1 MKKLFVL
8 LGLLAVSLFILIYGR
23 YRVYTT
29 IDINGYAITSDSVTK
44 NLYSAK
50 IDEKK
55 DKVDYTKVKEYDTVY
70 KRLDNLYV
78 GEKSKKNINK
88 SYPIFSKDN
97 SRIINISP
105 GSMLIDD
112 KFNTYT
118 GYNSFI
124 LTEGKLYN
132 TSDNELADNN
142 NYILLNVN
150 EGIYINSKPVTITYD
165 DLVDVKIK
173 SNSIIYF
180 SQNTIKYYELEN
192 GKFIYN
198 RKEGI
203 DLTSKIKFGDKKITY
218 EKLLNKLGLNVKK
231 EEVKFDTTTKLTT
244 KKEEV
249 KEEVKTTQKKEVDNT
264 PIKQDYV
271 KPSIT
276 LSNEKTDV
284 YSFTADLK
292 VNDPSAAIKNN
303 PTFVVEVDGN
313 IYLRKTFVA
322 QSSTIELSGLLPNKT
337 FKIKGT
343 YTYVNQN
350 GGVVEKTFYEQEFK
364 TKDISEL
371 NDVELTKDIENIY
384 SRKVELTNLGINNK
398 SDDEVLKGIKKITLK
413 IGEEEYILSSKN
425 VSKIKRL
432 EKITYETSETLS
444 SNTDYNYEIIIYD
457 IAQNKLNT
465 KNATGNART
474 AKQAPKVSINVD
486 ESDLTILDLSL
497 SIINKDDIN
506 LNNLKYV
513 ISNSLGKVIKE
524 ENIDNSYKFKVSDLD
539 ANEVY
544 QIDIYADYDLEDGKG
559 NILNGLLGSVKASTN
574 PLSTLG
580 YVRISLEEQEITRNK
595 ASFELALNNKST
607 DPKLLSL
614 LDSIN
619 ISILDE
625 EGNKVDNKIING
637 DDLTLLKQDEKINF
651 KFENLT
657 SNTKY
662 TFDIKSNIKQ
672 GSKVYKF
679 DVLNSLKSFKTH
691 KKDAEILIINKFA
704 NESMI
709 DFDVKVLDEEGAIRT
724 DRVLLEVR
732 KSNGK
737 LVAMKNIEINKD
749 YKQLNFDKLDKD
761 ENYVFKFIAEDYNV
775 GINNSTYEEGKIL
788 LEETITTEEGI
799 SGLLNLHSLSKVKK
813 SKNLFNI
820 KNRNLWTTSGGG
832 TAKFSIDY
840 DKNLLYLGMSGAVSN
855 RVYSYYIP
863 DYAGKKV
870 TISFKYKYRKNSSK
884 TNSDSLIIDSV
895 SGTFVVPKATDE
907 YQSYSKTF
915 VVSGKGHFSFRIQN
929 GSTNTMYYELKDI
942 QIENGSSATSYEDYK
957 ESNYYVVNSLVNL
970 KDKNNEISNDKYYVK
985 IFKKDELIEIKEY
998 PLNGKREV
1006 VDETIKSNLEPYKE
1020 YKLVLSVKI
1029 RDKFYDISSYSVN
1042 TDNEVREI
1050 SSVEDLKNMHP
1061 YANYIVTKDL
1071 DLRNSSI
1078 INNDTYYGT
1087 LDFQGHRVDI
1097 STTNST
1103 YKFNTLGS
1111 IGTIKNLDLH
1121 IYNNKKTSGYRFIN
1135 TLYGK
1140 VQDIMITLEE
1150 TVDEPNSNFYLLT
1163 NSVGSNEYRGAQVS
1177 NFVVYAKKSLSC
1189 SHNCSL
1195 LAGSIYGTVKNGYIV
1210 GEPINAT
1217 YKPPRK
1223 TNKYVGVFGQG
1234 SYYNS
1239 EIKNVYSNVTI
1250 NNSVKEEEYYNQ
1262 VGNLVGTLQ
1271 YSYIRNV
1278 ILSDYGKNR
1287 NQASS
1292 ISYGTYSG
1300 GNFKNSY
1307 YLSDTTYKGGR
1318 LSKISKQALRTASFQ
1333 ESVLN
1338 KNTNEFLVNGLVN
1351 RGFYAHVKLDETM
1364 PKQEYIELP
1373 EIEDADLPD
1382 VSNISVLDSTDESI
1396 TLKVEIYNPSQE
1408 KISNI
1413 NIQYLTTELSDIEY
1427 KGNTAILT
1435 VKATKPEKYLS
1446 KYYVNSIT
1454 LTNLSGI
1461 TYRRT
1466 YNANEKGFNVTLY
1479 KPISTVAE
1487 WKKIPDGTTE
1497 NYKLVAD
1504 LDFENTSAARI
1515 NFFATLDGQNHVIKN
1530 IKGYV
1535 FSSSTNGNTVI
1546 KNLNIENT
1554 WGVIY
1559 SANNV
1564 EIDNV
1569 HVKNQNTTVLSSG
1582 DYGGIATYASYAK
1595 IRNSSVT
1602 NLKIRT
1608 IDNADIGYVGGI
1620 VGSTT
1625 YTYIDNCYT
1634 QNIDIDVTNAAKVY
1648 SIGGISGATP
1658 YVTNAYS
1665 TGVIR
1670 TRFPNTGGITGN
1682 NSNQMKNVIS
1692 KVDIYTNNSKAAGI
1706 IGNSNGNT
1714 VSNSISLGNLYT
1726 SFNTSDLKEYDIART
1741 VGTSSFFARYSN
1753 YAWERQIFN
1762 GTVNTL
1768 TNGEILL
1775 STEELKDKLTY
1786 KDVLNFGDLFDYTGV
1801 EKGILPKLKD
1811 TYGNVMPYQED
1822 VYLVE
1827 PSFEIYDV
1835 DFGDTQQQTTAKV
1848 SLKIKNPNNYEIS
1861 HIEAEGLNIKI
1872 DNNFNEDGVT
1882 NLNLTL
1888 TAEKAYDSYI
1898 ISKIYYKNEE
1908 GKMLYYD
1915 SSYKLDIIFYK
1926 IINNFEDWQKMDNT
1940 YQNYILRGNIDF
1952 KNKVNINH
1960 NINFNRFE
1968 GDIKSDGTYYK
1979 IKNLDMTFTNAS
1991 DYLIGT
1997 SLNSFKNIDFENITL
2012 NGTYSGNKFGII
2024 RYNYARTENINFK
2037 DITINAPKISYAG
2050 IIGYE
2055 YGQYFKNINFDNINI
2070 TGGSS
2075 YVGAVGYISSTI
2087 NNINIKNSKATGT
2100 SYVGTLFGQAA
2111 DSITKV
2117 EASDINVTGDGSYVG
2132 GLIGLSSSLSNI
2144 KAKNIN
2150 VIANGTY
2157 AGGIVGRSYG
2167 GCNYLEAND
2176 IKIENSYSYT
2186 GSVIGYGESIQNS
2199 TIHDAT
2205 INSKGNYVGG
2215 VAGRGSLINVYG
2227 YNLNTTGNS
2236 QVGGMLGNAWRVE
2249 QSLSLNNEVTASTSY
2264 AGGMA
2269 GNLEYQAL
2277 FSAVIN
2283 NTVNSN
2289 EYSGGFVGALSS
2301 SYNIK
2306 VTNNFVNATIS
2317 SKSNSSGGIAGYS
2330 SSEFSLT
2337 NNIVASSTITSGT
2350 NVGGLFGKL
2359 TKEINIDVPSPPINK
2374 QNLVVAQLSATDS
2387 NGIINNIVGNNEAYS
2402 KNINNTYIYEF
2413 NRMNDKRAYE
2423 IEDENVTYVK
2433 RDKLITDTFYKNN
2446 IGVNS
2451 RYWNF
2456 TKVPNGYFPK
2466 LNYYINNQPDIEI
2479 PDWSVTSFSL
2489 ENENSVSMLSRS
2501 MMFRRSSKKKVSYH
2515 SLPEVYV
2522 YASDVDKINVEFSS
2536 KDPYSYFEID
2546 GKKYNIDKRTYTF
2559 SYNYDKD
2566 FVIKVSDGL
2575 SSKEVKVSLNNI
2587 KHNIG
2592 TNDSKYY
2599 FLDGKK
2605 LKGNIKDTSDKYNN
2619 IFNNYALRANGDIY
2633 DVINEKVVGK
2643 ASNNFTLLD
2652 TKALYEFEYNG
2663 NLIYTYYN
2671 FSVLNTDEVDKQL
2684 IVKNGSLEM
2693 ISNTLNSNKT
2703 SIIIDSYNDKNILSV
2718 LGSDGVIYN
2727 LKDKIK
2733 FPDSLT
2739 NKNIK
2744 DMTSNINNKTSLILI
2759 EYKNGSIYGF
2769 DYRTGTVLTNKKA
2782 EENVD
2787 IVTYFKDKFSTDESA
2802 IDENV
2807 STLYKESSDLY
2818 SKVNNTNKSNNYVRV
2833 YDPVKNKYVLYDT
2846 KKLTNK
2852 LSYNDK
2858 IDKSITLSNKFYSKS
2873 KGNKFLKGL
2882 NGVFILISILAFI
2895 TMGLV
2900 LWYKNIYLAS
2910 KKNKKA

>member
-8 LGLLAVSLFILIYGR
+8 LGLLAVSLFVLIYGR

-55 DKVDYTKVKEYDTVY
+55 DKIDYTKVKEYDTIY

-180 SQNTIKYYELEN
+180 SQNMVKYYELEN

-198 RKEGI
+198 KKEGI
-203 DLTSKIKFGDKKITY
+203 DLASKIKFGDKELTY
-218 EKLLNKLGLNVKK
+218 EKLLNKLGLNIKK

-244 KKEEV
+244 KKEEEK
-249 KEEVKTTQKKEVDNT
+249 KEEVKTTQKKEEDKT

-292 VNDPSAAIKNN
+292 VNDPAAAIKKN
-303 PTFVVEVDGN
+303 PTFVVEVDGS

-322 QSSTIELSGLLPNKT
+322 QSSAIELSGLLPNKT

-350 GGVVEKTFYEQEFK
+350 GSVVEKTFYEQEFK

-384 SRKVELTNLGINNK
+384 SKKVELTNLGINNK
-398 SDDEVLKGIKKITLK
+398 LDDEVLKGIKKITLK

-425 VSKIKRL
+425 VSKIKKL

-457 IAQNKLNT
+457 IAQNKLRT

-474 AKQAPKVSINVD
+474 AKQAPKVSVNVD

-497 SIINKDDIN
+497 SIINKDDVN

-513 ISNSLGKVIKE
+513 ISNSLGKIIKE
-524 ENIDNSYKFKVSDLD
+524 GNIDSSYKFRVSDLD

-657 SNTKY
+657 SNTMY

-672 GSKVYKF
+672 GSKVYTF

-691 KKDAEILIINKFA
+691 KKDAEVLIINKFA
-704 NESMI
+704 NENMI

-737 LVAMKNIEINKD
+737 LISMKEIEINKD

-775 GINNSTYEEGKIL
+775 GTNNSTYEEGKIL

-820 KNRNLWTTSGGG
+820 KNRNLWTTGGGG

-840 DKNLLYLGMSGAVSN
+840 DKKILYLGMTGTVSN
-855 RVYSYYIP
+855 RAYSYYIP

-884 TNSDSLIIDSV
+884 TNSDYLRIDGMSNY
-895 SGTFVVPKATDE
+895 TVPKATDE
-907 YQSYSKTF
+907 YKEFSQTMN
-915 VVSGKGHFSFRIQN
+915 VSQKGYIAFRIQN

-942 QIENGSSATSYEDYK
+942 QIEEGGSATSYKDYE
-957 ESNYYVVNSLVNL
+957 ESNYYVADSLVNL
-970 KDKNNEISNDKYYVK
+970 KDKNSEILDDKYYIK
-985 IFKKDELIEIKEY
+985 IFKEDELVEIKEY
-998 PLNGKREV
+998 SLNGKREV
-1006 VDETIKSNLEPYKE
+1006 VDEMIKNNLEPYKE
-1020 YKLVLSVKI
+1020 YKLVLAVKI

-1042 TDNEVREI
+1042 TDNEVRGI
-1050 SSVEDLKNMHP
+1050 SSVDDLKNMHP

-1071 DLRNSSI
+1071 DLRNYPVIYDS
-1078 INNDTYYGT
+1078 TYSGT
-1087 LDFQGHRVDI
+1087 LDFQGHRVDV
-1097 STTNST
+1097 STNSS
-1103 YKFNTLGS
+1103 YKINTLGS
-1111 IGTIKNLDLH
+1111 SGEIKNLDLH
-1121 IYNNKKTSGYRFIN
+1121 IYNNKKTTGFRFIY
-1135 TLYGK
+1135 TIYGK

-1150 TVDEPNSNFYLLT
+1150 TVDEPNSNVYLLT
-1163 NSVGSNEYRGAQVS
+1163 NSIGNNEQRSAQVS

-1195 LAGSIYGTVKNGYIV
+1195 LAGNIYGTVKNGYIV

-1223 TNKYVGVFGQG
+1223 TNKFVGVFGQG
-1234 SYYNS
+1234 SYWNS
-1239 EIKNVYSNVTI
+1239 EIKNVYSNITI
-1250 NNSVKEEEYYNQ
+1250 NNSVKEEDYYNQ
-1262 VGNLVGTLQ
+1262 VGNLVGTFQ

-1278 ILSDYGKNR
+1278 LLSDYGKNR
-1287 NQASS
+1287 DET
-1292 ISYGTYSG
+1292 GTIAHG
-1300 GNFKNSY
+1300 AGNGNNFKNSY
-1307 YLSDTTYKGGR
+1307 YLSDTTYKVGG
-1318 LSKISKQALRTASFQ
+1318 LSKISKQSLRTASFQ
-1333 ESVLN
+1333 EGVLN
-1338 KNTNEFLVNGLVN
+1338 KNSKEFLVDGLVD

-1364 PKQEYIELP
+1364 PEQEYIEMP
-1373 EIEDADLPD
+1373 EIEDADMPD
-1382 VSNISVLDSTDESI
+1382 VSNISVLDSTDESV

-1408 KISNI
+1408 KISKI

-1427 KGNTAILT
+1427 KGNTTSLT

-1454 LTNLSGI
+1454 LTSLSGV
-1461 TYRRT
+1461 TYTRT
-1466 YNANEKGFNVTLY
+1466 YAANERGFNVTLY

-1487 WKKIPDGTTE
+1487 WKKIPSGTTE
-1497 NYKLVAD
+1497 NYKLVSD
-1504 LDFENTSAARI
+1504 LDFENTSATRTYFYGI
-1515 NFFATLDGQNHVIKN
+1515 LDGQNHVIRNVKGSIFNN
-1530 IKGYV
+1530 INN
-1535 FSSSTNGNTVI
+1535 SAII

-1554 WGVIY
+1554 TWSIV
-1559 SANNV
+1559 NNSNSV

-1569 HVKNQNTTVLSSG
+1569 HVKNQTVTLSSG
-1582 DYGGIATYASYAK
+1582 DFGGIVASASYTK
-1595 IRNSSVT
+1595 INNSSVT
-1602 NLKIRT
+1602 NLKIRIT
-1608 IDNADIGYVGGI
+1608 DDADIGYVGGI
-1620 VGSTT
+1620 TGGIQ
-1625 YTYIDNCYT
+1625 YTYVENCYT
-1634 QNIDIDVTNAAKVY
+1634 QNIDIDVRNASKVFA
-1648 SIGGISGATP
+1648 IGGIVSAD
-1658 YVTNAYS
+1658 TNHGYINNSYS
-1665 TGVIR
+1665 TGVIK
-1670 TRFPNTGGITGN
+1670 TRFPNTGGIVGSFS
-1682 NSNQMKNVIS
+1682 SNVSNVIS
-1692 KVDIYTNNSKAAGI
+1692 KVDIYTDNSKAAGI
-1706 IGNSNGNT
+1706 IGNTSGNLASNT
-1714 VSNSISLGNLYT
+1714 ISLGNLYT

-1741 VGTSSFFARYSN
+1741 VGTSTFFARLSN

-1775 STEELKDKLTY
+1775 STEELKDELTY
-1786 KDVLNFGDLFDYTGV
+1786 KDVLKYGDLFDYTGV

-1822 VYLVE
+1822 VYIEE

-1835 DFGDTQQQTTAKV
+1835 DFGDTQQQTTANV

-1861 HIEAEGLNIKI
+1861 HIEAEGLKIKI

-1908 GKMLYYD
+1908 GKMLCYD

-1940 YQNYILRGNIDF
+1940 YQNYVLRGNIDF

-1979 IKNLDMTFTNAS
+1979 IKNLDLTFANAS
-1991 DYLIGT
+1991 DYLFGT
-1997 SLNSFKNIDFENITL
+1997 ALNSFKNIDFENITL
-2012 NGTYSGNKFGII
+2012 NGTYSGNKFGILK
-2024 RYNYARTENINFK
+2024 YNYARTENINFK
-2037 DITINAPKISYAG
+2037 DITINAPKISYTG

-2055 YGQYFKNINFDNINI
+2055 YGQYFKNINFDNINV
-2070 TGGSS
+2070 TGTS
-2075 YVGAVGYISSTI
+2075 YIGAVGNINSTVT
-2087 NNINIKNSKATGT
+2087 NININNSSATGV
-2100 SYVGTLFGQAA
+2100 SYVGTLFGL
-2111 DSITKV
+2111 SSGSTTTV
-2117 EASDINVTGDGSYVG
+2117 NASHINVT
-2132 GLIGLSSSLSNI
+2132 
-2144 KAKNIN
+2144 
-2150 VIANGTY
+2150 
-2157 AGGIVGRSYG
+2157 
-2167 GCNYLEAND
+2167 
-2176 IKIENSYSYT
+2176 
-2186 GSVIGYGESIQNS
+2186 
-2199 TIHDAT
+2199 AT
-2205 INSKGNYVGG
+2205 GNYVGG
-2215 VAGRGSLINVYG
+2215 IMGQGGVTYLKASNIRVINNNASSSYTGGGIGHGPVYG
-2227 YNLNTTGNS
+2227 SNITDTYVESKGSYVGIVNGYNTVTGTISSNS
-2236 QVGGMLGNAWRVE
+2236 EVIGKSYVGGISGLGYITNT
-2249 QSLSLNNEVTASTSY
+2249 SFSLNNKITATSNY
-2264 AGGMA
+2264 AGGIA
-2269 GNLEYQAL
+2269 GQINYQTER
-2277 FSAVIN
+2277 VIVQN
-2283 NTVNSN
+2283 NEIKANI
-2289 EYSGGFVGALSS
+2289 GA
-2301 SYNIK
+2301 
-2306 VTNNFVNATIS
+2306 
-2317 SKSNSSGGIAGYS
+2317 GGIAGYS
-2330 SSEFSLT
+2330 DKPVYSSFVNASIT
-2337 NNIVASSTITSGT
+2337 STSDAGGIIGRSGGVASVYNNIVASSTITSGT
-2350 NVGGLFGKL
+2350 NVGGIYGNL
-2359 TKEINIDVPSPPINK
+2359 TKMIDINASSPPKNEK
-2374 QNLVVAQLSATDS
+2374 NLIVAQLNTTDS

-2402 KNINNTYIYEF
+2402 KNINNTYIYEY
-2413 NRMNDKRAYE
+2413 NTMNDKKAYE

-2433 RDKLITDTFYKNN
+2433 RDDLIKDTFYKNN
-2446 IGVNS
+2446 IGINS
-2451 RYWNF
+2451 NWLFN
-2456 TKVPNGYFPK
+2456 KVSNGYFPK
-2466 LNYYINNQPDIEI
+2466 LNYFVSSQADIEI
-2479 PDWSVTSFSL
+2479 PDWSVTNFSL
-2489 ENENSVSMLSRS
+2489 ENENNVSMLSRS
-2501 MMFRRSSKKKVSYH
+2501 MMFRRSLKKNVSYH

-2522 YASDVDKINVEFSS
+2522 YASDADKINVEFSS
-2536 KDPYSYFEID
+2536 KDSCSYFEID

-2605 LKGNIKDTSDKYNN
+2605 LKGNIKDTSNKYNN

-2633 DVINEKVVGK
+2633 DVVNEKVVGK
-2643 ASNNFTLLD
+2643 ASSNFTLLD
-2652 TKALYEFEYNG
+2652 TKPLYEFEYNG

-2671 FSVLNTDEVDKQL
+2671 YSVLNTDEVNKQL
-2684 IVKNGSLEM
+2684 IVKNGNLEM
-2693 ISNTLNSNKT
+2693 LSSTLNSNKT

-2744 DMTSNINNKTSLILI
+2744 DMTSSINNKTSLILI

-2769 DYRTGTVLTNKKA
+2769 DYRTGTILTNKKA

-2787 IVTYFKDKFSTDESA
+2787 IVTYFKDKFTTDESA

-2807 STLYKESSDLY
+2807 STLYKESNDLY
-2818 SKVNNTNKSNNYVRV
+2818 SSVNNTNKSNNYVRV

>member
-8 LGLLAVSLFILIYGR
+8 LGLLAVSLFVLIYGR

-55 DKVDYTKVKEYDTVY
+55 DKVDYTKVKEYDTIY

-198 RKEGI
+198 KKEGI
-203 DLTSKIKFGDKKITY
+203 DLDSKIKFGDKELTY
-218 EKLLNKLGLNVKK
+218 EKLLNKLGLNIKK
-231 EEVKFDTTTKLTT
+231 EEVKFYTTTKLTT
-244 KKEEV
+244 KKEEE
-249 KEEVKTTQKKEVDNT
+249 KEEVKTTQKKEEDKT

-292 VNDPSAAIKNN
+292 VNDPAAAIKKN
-303 PTFVVEVDGN
+303 PTFEVEVDGS
-313 IYLRKTFVA
+313 IYLRKTFAA
-322 QSSTIELSGLLPNKT
+322 QSSAIELSGLLPNKT

-350 GGVVEKTFYEQEFK
+350 GSLVEKTFYEQEFK

-384 SRKVELTNLGINNK
+384 SKKVELTNLGINNK
-398 SDDEVLKGIKKITLK
+398 LDDEVLKGIKKITLK

-425 VSKIKRL
+425 VSKIKKL

-457 IAQNKLNT
+457 IAQNKLRT

-474 AKQAPKVSINVD
+474 AKQAPKVSVNVD

-497 SIINKDDIN
+497 SIINKDDVN

-513 ISNSLGKVIKE
+513 ISNSLGKIIKE
-524 ENIDNSYKFKVSDLD
+524 ENIDSSYKFRVSDLD

-651 KFENLT
+651 NFENLT

-672 GSKVYKF
+672 GSKVYTF

-691 KKDAEILIINKFA
+691 KKDAEVLIINKFA
-704 NESMI
+704 NENMI

-737 LVAMKNIEINKD
+737 LISMKEIEINKD

-775 GINNSTYEEGKIL
+775 GTNNSTYEEGKIL

-820 KNRNLWTTSGGG
+820 KNRNLWTTGGGG

-840 DKNLLYLGMSGAVSN
+840 DKKILYLGMKGTVSN
-855 RVYSYYIP
+855 RAYSYYIP

-884 TNSDSLIIDSV
+884 TNSDYLRIEGMSNY
-895 SGTFVVPKATDE
+895 TVPKATDE
-907 YQSYSKTF
+907 YKEFSQTMN
-915 VVSGKGHFSFRIQN
+915 VSQKGYIAFRIQN

-942 QIENGSSATSYEDYK
+942 QIEEGGSATSYKDYE
-957 ESNYYVVNSLVNL
+957 ESNYYVADSLVNL
-970 KDKNNEISNDKYYVK
+970 KDKNSEILDDKYYIK
-985 IFKKDELIEIKEY
+985 IFKEDELVEIKEY
-998 PLNGKREV
+998 SLNGKREV
-1006 VDETIKSNLEPYKE
+1006 ADEMIKNNLEPYKE
-1020 YKLVLSVKI
+1020 YKLVLAVKI

-1042 TDNEVREI
+1042 TDNEVRGI
-1050 SSVEDLKNMHP
+1050 SSVDDLKNMHP

-1071 DLRNSSI
+1071 DLRNYPVIYDS
-1078 INNDTYYGT
+1078 TYSGT
-1087 LDFQGHRVDI
+1087 LDFQGHRVDV
-1097 STTNST
+1097 STNSS
-1103 YKFNTLGS
+1103 YKINTLGS
-1111 IGTIKNLDLH
+1111 SGEIKNLDLH
-1121 IYNNKKTSGYRFIN
+1121 IYNNKKTTGFRFIY
-1135 TLYGK
+1135 TIYGK

-1150 TVDEPNSNFYLLT
+1150 TVDEPNSNVYLLT
-1163 NSVGSNEYRGAQVS
+1163 NSIGNNEQRSAQVS

-1195 LAGSIYGTVKNGYIV
+1195 LAGNIYGTVKNGYIV

-1223 TNKYVGVFGQG
+1223 TNKFVGVFGQG
-1234 SYYNS
+1234 SYWNS
-1239 EIKNVYSNVTI
+1239 EIKNVYSNITI
-1250 NNSVKEEEYYNQ
+1250 NNSVKEEDYYNQ
-1262 VGNLVGTLQ
+1262 VGNLVGTFQ

-1278 ILSDYGKNR
+1278 LLSDYGKNR
-1287 NQASS
+1287 DET
-1292 ISYGTYSG
+1292 GTIAHG
-1300 GNFKNSY
+1300 AGNGNNFKNSY
-1307 YLSDTTYKGGR
+1307 YLSDTTYKVGG
-1318 LSKISKQALRTASFQ
+1318 LSKISKQSLRTASFQ
-1333 ESVLN
+1333 EGVLN
-1338 KNTNEFLVNGLVN
+1338 KNSKEFLVDGLVD
-1351 RGFYAHVKLDETM
+1351 RGFYAHIKLDETM
-1364 PKQEYIELP
+1364 PEQEYIEMP
-1373 EIEDADLPD
+1373 EIEDADMPD
-1382 VSNISVLDSTDESI
+1382 VSNISVLDSTDESV

-1408 KISNI
+1408 KISKI

-1427 KGNTAILT
+1427 KGNTTSLT

-1454 LTNLSGI
+1454 LTSLSGV
-1461 TYRRT
+1461 TYTRT
-1466 YNANEKGFNVTLY
+1466 YSANERGFNVTLY

-1487 WKKIPDGTTE
+1487 WKKIPSGTTE
-1497 NYKLVAD
+1497 NYKLVSD
-1504 LDFENTSAARI
+1504 LDFENTSATRTYFYGI
-1515 NFFATLDGQNHVIKN
+1515 LDGQNHVIRNVKGSIFNN
-1530 IKGYV
+1530 INN
-1535 FSSSTNGNTVI
+1535 SAII

-1554 WGVIY
+1554 TWSIV
-1559 SANNV
+1559 NNSNSI

-1569 HVKNQNTTVLSSG
+1569 HVKNQTVTLSSG
-1582 DYGGIATYASYAK
+1582 DFGGIVASASYTK
-1595 IRNSSVT
+1595 INNSSVT

-1608 IDNADIGYVGGI
+1608 TDDADIGYVGGI
-1620 VGSTT
+1620 TGGIQ
-1625 YTYIDNCYT
+1625 YTYVENCYT
-1634 QNIDIDVTNAAKVY
+1634 QNIDIDVRNASKVFA
-1648 SIGGISGATP
+1648 IGGIVSAD
-1658 YVTNAYS
+1658 TNHGYINNSYS
-1665 TGVIR
+1665 TGVIK
-1670 TRFPNTGGITGN
+1670 TRFPNTGGIVGSFS
-1682 NSNQMKNVIS
+1682 SNVSNVIS
-1692 KVDIYTNNSKAAGI
+1692 KVDIYTDNSKAAGI
-1706 IGNSNGNT
+1706 IGNTSGNLASNT
-1714 VSNSISLGNLYT
+1714 ISLGNLYT
-1726 SFNTSDLKEYDIART
+1726 SFNTSNLKEYDIART
-1741 VGTSSFFARYSN
+1741 VGTSTFFARSNN
-1753 YAWERQIFN
+1753 YAWEKQIFN

-1786 KDVLNFGDLFDYTGV
+1786 KDVLKYGDLFDYTGV

-1822 VYLVE
+1822 VYLEE

-1835 DFGDTQQQTTAKV
+1835 DFGDTQQQTTANV

-1861 HIEAEGLNIKI
+1861 HIEAEGLKIKI

-1940 YQNYILRGNIDF
+1940 YQNYVLRGNIDF

-1979 IKNLDMTFTNAS
+1979 IKNLDLTFANAS
-1991 DYLIGT
+1991 DYLFGT
-1997 SLNSFKNIDFENITL
+1997 ALNSFKNIDFENITL
-2012 NGTYSGNKFGII
+2012 NGTYSGNKFGILK
-2024 RYNYARTENINFK
+2024 YNYARTENINFK
-2037 DITINAPKISYAG
+2037 DITINAPKISYTG

-2055 YGQYFKNINFDNINI
+2055 YGQYFKNINFDNINV
-2070 TGGSS
+2070 TGAS
-2075 YVGAVGYISSTI
+2075 YIGAVGNINSTVT
-2087 NNINIKNSKATGT
+2087 NININNSSATGV
-2100 SYVGTLFGQAA
+2100 SYVGTLFGL
-2111 DSITKV
+2111 SSGSTTTV
-2117 EASDINVTGDGSYVG
+2117 NASHINVT
-2132 GLIGLSSSLSNI
+2132 
-2144 KAKNIN
+2144 
-2150 VIANGTY
+2150 
-2157 AGGIVGRSYG
+2157 
-2167 GCNYLEAND
+2167 
-2176 IKIENSYSYT
+2176 
-2186 GSVIGYGESIQNS
+2186 
-2199 TIHDAT
+2199 AT
-2205 INSKGNYVGG
+2205 GNYVGG
-2215 VAGRGSLINVYG
+2215 IMGQGGVTYLKASNIRVINNNASSSYTGGGIGHGPVYG
-2227 YNLNTTGNS
+2227 SNITDTYVESKGSYVGIVNGYNSVTGTISSNS
-2236 QVGGMLGNAWRVE
+2236 EVIGKSYVGGISGLGYITNT
-2249 QSLSLNNEVTASTSY
+2249 SFSLNNKITATSNY
-2264 AGGMA
+2264 AGGIA
-2269 GNLEYQAL
+2269 GQVNYQVER
-2277 FSAVIN
+2277 VIVQN
-2283 NTVNSN
+2283 NEIKANI
-2289 EYSGGFVGALSS
+2289 GA
-2301 SYNIK
+2301 
-2306 VTNNFVNATIS
+2306 
-2317 SKSNSSGGIAGYS
+2317 GGIAGYS
-2330 SSEFSLT
+2330 DKPVYSSFVNASIT
-2337 NNIVASSTITSGT
+2337 STSDAGGIIGRSGGVASVYNNIVASSTITSGT
-2350 NVGGLFGKL
+2350 NVGGIYGNL
-2359 TKEINIDVPSPPINK
+2359 TKMIDINASSPPKNEK
-2374 QNLVVAQLSATDS
+2374 NLVVAQLNTTDS

-2402 KNINNTYIYEF
+2402 KNINNTYIYEY
-2413 NRMNDKRAYE
+2413 NTMNDKKAYE

-2433 RDKLITDTFYKNN
+2433 RDDLIKDTFYKNN
-2446 IGVNS
+2446 IGINS
-2451 RYWNF
+2451 NWLFN
-2456 TKVPNGYFPK
+2456 KVSNGYFPK
-2466 LNYYINNQPDIEI
+2466 LNYFVSSQADIEI

-2489 ENENSVSMLSRS
+2489 ENENNVSMLSRS
-2501 MMFRRSSKKKVSYH
+2501 MVFRRSLKKNVSYH

-2522 YASDVDKINVEFSS
+2522 YASDADKINVEFSS
-2536 KDPYSYFEID
+2536 KDSCSYFEID

-2605 LKGNIKDTSDKYNN
+2605 LKGNIKDTSNKYNN
-2619 IFNNYALRANGDIY
+2619 IFNNYALRASGDIY
-2633 DVINEKVVGK
+2633 DVVNEKVVGK
-2643 ASNNFTLLD
+2643 VSSNFTLLD
-2652 TKALYEFEYNG
+2652 TKPLYEFEYNG

-2671 FSVLNTDEVDKQL
+2671 YSVLNTDEVNKQL
-2684 IVKNGSLEM
+2684 IVKNGNLEM
-2693 ISNTLNSNKT
+2693 VSSTLNSNKT

-2744 DMTSNINNKTSLILI
+2744 DMTSSINNKTSLILI

-2769 DYRTGTVLTNKKA
+2769 DYRTGTILTNKKA

-2787 IVTYFKDKFSTDESA
+2787 IVTYFKDKFTTDESA

-2807 STLYKESSDLY
+2807 STLYKESNDLY
-2818 SKVNNTNKSNNYVRV
+2818 SSVNNTNKSNNYVRV

-2858 IDKSITLSNKFYSKS
+2858 IDRSITLSNKFYSKS

>member
-8 LGLLAVSLFILIYGR
+8 LGLLAVSLFVLIYGR

-55 DKVDYTKVKEYDTVY
+55 DKVDYTKVKEYDTIY

-198 RKEGI
+198 KKEGI
-203 DLTSKIKFGDKKITY
+203 DLDSKIKFGDKELTY
-218 EKLLNKLGLNVKK
+218 EKLLNKLGLNIKK
-231 EEVKFDTTTKLTT
+231 EEVKFYTTTKLTT
-244 KKEEV
+244 KKEEE
-249 KEEVKTTQKKEVDNT
+249 KEEVKTTQKKEEDKT

-292 VNDPSAAIKNN
+292 VNDPAAAIKKN
-303 PTFVVEVDGN
+303 PTFEVEVDGS
-313 IYLRKTFVA
+313 IYLRKTFAA
-322 QSSTIELSGLLPNKT
+322 QSSAIELSGLLPNKT

-350 GGVVEKTFYEQEFK
+350 GSLVEKTFYEQEFK

-384 SRKVELTNLGINNK
+384 SKKVELTNLGINNK
-398 SDDEVLKGIKKITLK
+398 LDDEVLKGIKKITLK

-425 VSKIKRL
+425 VSKIKKL

-457 IAQNKLNT
+457 IAQNKLRT

-474 AKQAPKVSINVD
+474 AKQAPKVSVNVD

-497 SIINKDDIN
+497 SIINKDDVN

-513 ISNSLGKVIKE
+513 ISNSLGKIIKE
-524 ENIDNSYKFKVSDLD
+524 ENIDSSYKFRVSDLD

-651 KFENLT
+651 NFENLT

-672 GSKVYKF
+672 GSKVYTF

-691 KKDAEILIINKFA
+691 KKDAEVLIINKFA
-704 NESMI
+704 NENMI

-737 LVAMKNIEINKD
+737 LISMKEIEINKD

-775 GINNSTYEEGKIL
+775 GTNNSTYEEGKIL

-820 KNRNLWTTSGGG
+820 KNRNLWTTGGGG

-840 DKNLLYLGMSGAVSN
+840 DKKILYLGMKGTVSN
-855 RVYSYYIP
+855 RAYSYYIP

-884 TNSDSLIIDSV
+884 TNSDYLRIEGMSNY
-895 SGTFVVPKATDE
+895 TVPKATDE
-907 YQSYSKTF
+907 YKEFSQTMN
-915 VVSGKGHFSFRIQN
+915 VSQKGYIAFRIQN

-942 QIENGSSATSYEDYK
+942 QIEEGGSATSYKDYE
-957 ESNYYVVNSLVNL
+957 ESNYYVADSLVNL
-970 KDKNNEISNDKYYVK
+970 KDKNSEILDDKYYIK
-985 IFKKDELIEIKEY
+985 IFKEDELVEIKEY
-998 PLNGKREV
+998 SLNGKREV
-1006 VDETIKSNLEPYKE
+1006 ADEMIKNNLEPYKE
-1020 YKLVLSVKI
+1020 YKLVLAVKI

-1042 TDNEVREI
+1042 TDNEVRGI
-1050 SSVEDLKNMHP
+1050 SSVDDLKNMHP

-1071 DLRNSSI
+1071 DLRNYPVIYDS
-1078 INNDTYYGT
+1078 TYSGT
-1087 LDFQGHRVDI
+1087 LDFQGHRVDV
-1097 STTNST
+1097 STNSS
-1103 YKFNTLGS
+1103 YKINTLGS
-1111 IGTIKNLDLH
+1111 SGEIKNLDLH
-1121 IYNNKKTSGYRFIN
+1121 IYNNKKTTGFRFIY
-1135 TLYGK
+1135 TIYGK

-1150 TVDEPNSNFYLLT
+1150 TVDEPNSNVYLLT
-1163 NSVGSNEYRGAQVS
+1163 NSIGNNEQRSAQVS

-1195 LAGSIYGTVKNGYIV
+1195 LAGNIYGTVKNGYIV

-1223 TNKYVGVFGQG
+1223 TNKFVGVFGQG
-1234 SYYNS
+1234 SYWNS
-1239 EIKNVYSNVTI
+1239 EIKNVYSNITI
-1250 NNSVKEEEYYNQ
+1250 NNSVKEEDYYNQ
-1262 VGNLVGTLQ
+1262 VGNLVGTFQ

-1278 ILSDYGKNR
+1278 LLSDYGKNR
-1287 NQASS
+1287 DET
-1292 ISYGTYSG
+1292 GTIAHG
-1300 GNFKNSY
+1300 AGNGNNFKNSY
-1307 YLSDTTYKGGR
+1307 YLSDTTYKVGG
-1318 LSKISKQALRTASFQ
+1318 LSKISKQSLRTASFQ
-1333 ESVLN
+1333 EGVLN
-1338 KNTNEFLVNGLVN
+1338 KNSKEFLVDGLVD
-1351 RGFYAHVKLDETM
+1351 RGFYAHIKLDETM
-1364 PKQEYIELP
+1364 PEQEYIEMP
-1373 EIEDADLPD
+1373 EIEDADMPD
-1382 VSNISVLDSTDESI
+1382 VSNISVLDSTDESV

-1408 KISNI
+1408 KISKI

-1427 KGNTAILT
+1427 KGNTTSLT

-1454 LTNLSGI
+1454 LTSLSGV
-1461 TYRRT
+1461 TYTRT
-1466 YNANEKGFNVTLY
+1466 YSANERGFNVTLY

-1487 WKKIPDGTTE
+1487 WKKIPSGTTE
-1497 NYKLVAD
+1497 NYKLVSD
-1504 LDFENTSAARI
+1504 LDFENTSATRTYFYGI
-1515 NFFATLDGQNHVIKN
+1515 LDGQNHVIRNVKGSIFNN
-1530 IKGYV
+1530 INN
-1535 FSSSTNGNTVI
+1535 SAII

-1554 WGVIY
+1554 TWSIV
-1559 SANNV
+1559 NNSNSI

-1569 HVKNQNTTVLSSG
+1569 HVKNQTVTLSSG
-1582 DYGGIATYASYAK
+1582 DFGGIVASASYTK
-1595 IRNSSVT
+1595 INNSSVT

-1608 IDNADIGYVGGI
+1608 TDDADIGYVGGI
-1620 VGSTT
+1620 TGGIQ
-1625 YTYIDNCYT
+1625 YTYVENCYT
-1634 QNIDIDVTNAAKVY
+1634 QNIDIDVRNASKVFA
-1648 SIGGISGATP
+1648 IGGIVSAD
-1658 YVTNAYS
+1658 TNHGYINNSYS
-1665 TGVIR
+1665 TGVIK
-1670 TRFPNTGGITGN
+1670 TRFPNTGGIVGSFS
-1682 NSNQMKNVIS
+1682 SNVSNVIS
-1692 KVDIYTNNSKAAGI
+1692 KVDIYTDNSKAAGI
-1706 IGNSNGNT
+1706 IGNTSGNLASNT
-1714 VSNSISLGNLYT
+1714 ISLGNLYT
-1726 SFNTSDLKEYDIART
+1726 SFNTSNLKEYDIART
-1741 VGTSSFFARYSN
+1741 VGTSTFFARSNN
-1753 YAWERQIFN
+1753 YAWEKQIFN

-1786 KDVLNFGDLFDYTGV
+1786 KDVLKYGDLFDYTGV

-1822 VYLVE
+1822 VYLEE

-1835 DFGDTQQQTTAKV
+1835 DFGDTQQQTTANV

-1861 HIEAEGLNIKI
+1861 HIEAEGLKIKI

-1908 GKMLYYD
+1908 GKMLCYD

-1940 YQNYILRGNIDF
+1940 YQNYVLRGNIDF

-1979 IKNLDMTFTNAS
+1979 IKNLDLTFANAS
-1991 DYLIGT
+1991 DYLFGT
-1997 SLNSFKNIDFENITL
+1997 ALNSFKNIDFENITL
-2012 NGTYSGNKFGII
+2012 NGTYSGNKFGILK
-2024 RYNYARTENINFK
+2024 YNYARTENINFK
-2037 DITINAPKISYAG
+2037 DITINAPKISYTG

-2055 YGQYFKNINFDNINI
+2055 YGQYFKNINFDNINV
-2070 TGGSS
+2070 TGAS
-2075 YVGAVGYISSTI
+2075 YIGAVGNINSTVT
-2087 NNINIKNSKATGT
+2087 NININNSSATGV
-2100 SYVGTLFGQAA
+2100 SYVGTLFGL
-2111 DSITKV
+2111 SSGSTTTV
-2117 EASDINVTGDGSYVG
+2117 NASHINVT
-2132 GLIGLSSSLSNI
+2132 
-2144 KAKNIN
+2144 
-2150 VIANGTY
+2150 
-2157 AGGIVGRSYG
+2157 
-2167 GCNYLEAND
+2167 
-2176 IKIENSYSYT
+2176 
-2186 GSVIGYGESIQNS
+2186 
-2199 TIHDAT
+2199 AT
-2205 INSKGNYVGG
+2205 GNYVGG
-2215 VAGRGSLINVYG
+2215 IMGQGGVTYLKASNIRVINNNASSSYTGGGIGHGPVYG
-2227 YNLNTTGNS
+2227 SNITDTYVESKGSYVGIVNGYNSVTGTISSNS
-2236 QVGGMLGNAWRVE
+2236 EVIGKSYVGGISGLGYITNT
-2249 QSLSLNNEVTASTSY
+2249 SFSLNNKITATSNY
-2264 AGGMA
+2264 AGGIA
-2269 GNLEYQAL
+2269 GQVNYQVER
-2277 FSAVIN
+2277 VIVQN
-2283 NTVNSN
+2283 NEIKANI
-2289 EYSGGFVGALSS
+2289 GA
-2301 SYNIK
+2301 
-2306 VTNNFVNATIS
+2306 
-2317 SKSNSSGGIAGYS
+2317 GGIAGYS
-2330 SSEFSLT
+2330 DKPVYSSFVNASIT
-2337 NNIVASSTITSGT
+2337 STSDAGGIIGRSGGVASVYNNIVASSTITSGT
-2350 NVGGLFGKL
+2350 NVGGIYGNL
-2359 TKEINIDVPSPPINK
+2359 TKMIDINASSPPKNEK
-2374 QNLVVAQLSATDS
+2374 NLVVAQLNTTDS

-2402 KNINNTYIYEF
+2402 KNINNTYIYEY
-2413 NRMNDKRAYE
+2413 NTMNDKKAYE

-2433 RDKLITDTFYKNN
+2433 RDDLIKDTFYKNN
-2446 IGVNS
+2446 IGINS
-2451 RYWNF
+2451 NWLFN
-2456 TKVPNGYFPK
+2456 KVSNGYFPK
-2466 LNYYINNQPDIEI
+2466 LNYFVSSQADIEI

-2489 ENENSVSMLSRS
+2489 ENENNVSMLSRS
-2501 MMFRRSSKKKVSYH
+2501 MVFRRSLKKNVSYH

-2522 YASDVDKINVEFSS
+2522 YASDADKINVEFSS
-2536 KDPYSYFEID
+2536 KDSCSYFEID

-2605 LKGNIKDTSDKYNN
+2605 LKGNIKDTSNKYNN
-2619 IFNNYALRANGDIY
+2619 IFNNYALRASGDIY
-2633 DVINEKVVGK
+2633 DVVNEKVVGK
-2643 ASNNFTLLD
+2643 VSSNFTLLD
-2652 TKALYEFEYNG
+2652 TKPLYEFEYNG

-2671 FSVLNTDEVDKQL
+2671 YSVLNTDEVNKQL
-2684 IVKNGSLEM
+2684 IVKNGNLEM
-2693 ISNTLNSNKT
+2693 VSSTLNSNKT

-2744 DMTSNINNKTSLILI
+2744 DMTSSINNKTSLILI

-2769 DYRTGTVLTNKKA
+2769 DYRTGTILTNKKA

-2787 IVTYFKDKFSTDESA
+2787 IVTYFKDKFTTDESA

-2807 STLYKESSDLY
+2807 STLYKESNDLY
-2818 SKVNNTNKSNNYVRV
+2818 SSVNNTNKSNNYVRV

-2858 IDKSITLSNKFYSKS
+2858 IDRSITLSNKFYSKS

>member
-8 LGLLAVSLFILIYGR
+8 LGLLAVSLFVLIYGR

-55 DKVDYTKVKEYDTVY
+55 DKVDYTKVKEYDTIY

-198 RKEGI
+198 KKEGI
-203 DLTSKIKFGDKKITY
+203 DLDSKIKFGDKELTY
-218 EKLLNKLGLNVKK
+218 EKLLNKLGLNIKK
-231 EEVKFDTTTKLTT
+231 EEVKFYTTTKLTT
-244 KKEEV
+244 KKEEE
-249 KEEVKTTQKKEVDNT
+249 KEEVKTTQKKEEDKT

-292 VNDPSAAIKNN
+292 VNDPAAAIKKN
-303 PTFVVEVDGN
+303 PTFEVEVDGS
-313 IYLRKTFVA
+313 IYLRKTFAA
-322 QSSTIELSGLLPNKT
+322 QSSAIELSGLLPNKT

-350 GGVVEKTFYEQEFK
+350 GSLVEKTFYEQEFK

-384 SRKVELTNLGINNK
+384 SKKVELTNLGINNK
-398 SDDEVLKGIKKITLK
+398 LDDEVLKGIKKITLK

-425 VSKIKRL
+425 VSKIKKL

-457 IAQNKLNT
+457 IAQNKLRT

-474 AKQAPKVSINVD
+474 AKQAPKVSVNVD

-497 SIINKDDIN
+497 SIINKDDVN

-513 ISNSLGKVIKE
+513 ISNSLGKIIKE
-524 ENIDNSYKFKVSDLD
+524 ENIDSSYKFRVSDLD

-651 KFENLT
+651 NFENLT

-672 GSKVYKF
+672 GSKVYTF

-691 KKDAEILIINKFA
+691 KKDAEVLIINKFA
-704 NESMI
+704 NENMI

-737 LVAMKNIEINKD
+737 LISRKEIEINKD

-775 GINNSTYEEGKIL
+775 GTNNSTYEEGKIL

-799 SGLLNLHSLSKVKK
+799 SGLLNIHSLSKVKK

-820 KNRNLWTTSGGG
+820 KNRNLWTTGGGG

-840 DKNLLYLGMSGAVSN
+840 DKKILYLGMKGTVSN
-855 RVYSYYIP
+855 RAYSYYIP

-884 TNSDSLIIDSV
+884 TNSDYLRIEGMSNY
-895 SGTFVVPKATDE
+895 TVPKATDE
-907 YQSYSKTF
+907 YKEFSQTMN
-915 VVSGKGHFSFRIQN
+915 VSQKGYIAFRIQN

-942 QIENGSSATSYEDYK
+942 QIEEGGSATSYKDYE
-957 ESNYYVVNSLVNL
+957 ESNYYVADSLVNL
-970 KDKNNEISNDKYYVK
+970 KDKNSEILDDKYYIK
-985 IFKKDELIEIKEY
+985 IFKEDELVEIKEY
-998 PLNGKREV
+998 SLNGKREV
-1006 VDETIKSNLEPYKE
+1006 ADEMIKNNLEPYKE
-1020 YKLVLSVKI
+1020 YKLVLAVKI

-1042 TDNEVREI
+1042 TDNEVRGI
-1050 SSVEDLKNMHP
+1050 SSVDDLKNMHP

-1071 DLRNSSI
+1071 DLRNYPVIYDS
-1078 INNDTYYGT
+1078 TYSGT
-1087 LDFQGHRVDI
+1087 LDFQGHRVDV
-1097 STTNST
+1097 STNSS
-1103 YKFNTLGS
+1103 YKINTLGS
-1111 IGTIKNLDLH
+1111 SGEIKNLDLH
-1121 IYNNKKTSGYRFIN
+1121 IYNNKKTTGFRFIY
-1135 TLYGK
+1135 TIYGK

-1150 TVDEPNSNFYLLT
+1150 TVDEPNSNVYLLT
-1163 NSVGSNEYRGAQVS
+1163 NSIGNNEQRSAQVS

-1195 LAGSIYGTVKNGYIV
+1195 LAGNIYGTVKNGYIV

-1223 TNKYVGVFGQG
+1223 TNKFVGVFGQG
-1234 SYYNS
+1234 SYWNS
-1239 EIKNVYSNVTI
+1239 EIKNVYSNITI
-1250 NNSVKEEEYYNQ
+1250 NNSVKEEDYYNQ
-1262 VGNLVGTLQ
+1262 VGNLVGTFQ

-1278 ILSDYGKNR
+1278 LLSDYGKNR
-1287 NQASS
+1287 DET
-1292 ISYGTYSG
+1292 GTIAHG
-1300 GNFKNSY
+1300 AGNGNNFKNSY
-1307 YLSDTTYKGGR
+1307 YLSDTTYKVGG
-1318 LSKISKQALRTASFQ
+1318 LSKISKQSLRTASFQ
-1333 ESVLN
+1333 EGVLN
-1338 KNTNEFLVNGLVN
+1338 KNSKEFLVDGLVD
-1351 RGFYAHVKLDETM
+1351 RGFYAHIKLDETM
-1364 PKQEYIELP
+1364 PEQEYIEMP
-1373 EIEDADLPD
+1373 EIEDADMPD
-1382 VSNISVLDSTDESI
+1382 VSNISVLDSTDESV

-1408 KISNI
+1408 KISKI

-1427 KGNTAILT
+1427 KGNTTSLT

-1454 LTNLSGI
+1454 LTSLSGV
-1461 TYRRT
+1461 TYTRT
-1466 YNANEKGFNVTLY
+1466 YSANERGFNVTLY

-1487 WKKIPDGTTE
+1487 WKKIPSGTTE
-1497 NYKLVAD
+1497 NYKLVSD
-1504 LDFENTSAARI
+1504 LDFENTSATRTYFYGI
-1515 NFFATLDGQNHVIKN
+1515 LDGQNHVIRNVKGSIFNN
-1530 IKGYV
+1530 INN
-1535 FSSSTNGNTVI
+1535 SAII

-1554 WGVIY
+1554 TWSIV
-1559 SANNV
+1559 NNSNSI

-1569 HVKNQNTTVLSSG
+1569 HVKNQTVTLSSG
-1582 DYGGIATYASYAK
+1582 DFGGIVASASYTK
-1595 IRNSSVT
+1595 INNSSVT

-1608 IDNADIGYVGGI
+1608 TDDADIGYVGGI
-1620 VGSTT
+1620 TGGIQ
-1625 YTYIDNCYT
+1625 YTYVENCYT
-1634 QNIDIDVTNAAKVY
+1634 QNIDIDVRNASKVFA
-1648 SIGGISGATP
+1648 IGGIVSAD
-1658 YVTNAYS
+1658 TNHGYINNSYS
-1665 TGVIR
+1665 TGVIK
-1670 TRFPNTGGITGN
+1670 TRFPNTGGIVGSFS
-1682 NSNQMKNVIS
+1682 SNVSNVIS
-1692 KVDIYTNNSKAAGI
+1692 KVDIYTDNSKAAGI
-1706 IGNSNGNT
+1706 IGNTSGNLASNT
-1714 VSNSISLGNLYT
+1714 ISLGNLYT
-1726 SFNTSDLKEYDIART
+1726 SFNTSNLKEYDIART
-1741 VGTSSFFARYSN
+1741 VGTSTFFARSNN
-1753 YAWERQIFN
+1753 YAWEKQIFN

-1786 KDVLNFGDLFDYTGV
+1786 KDVLKYGDLFDYTGV

-1822 VYLVE
+1822 VYLEE

-1835 DFGDTQQQTTAKV
+1835 DFGDTQQQTTANV

-1861 HIEAEGLNIKI
+1861 HIEAEGLKIKI

-1908 GKMLYYD
+1908 GKMLCYD

-1940 YQNYILRGNIDF
+1940 YQNYVLRGNIDF

-1979 IKNLDMTFTNAS
+1979 IKNLDLTFANAS
-1991 DYLIGT
+1991 DYLFGT
-1997 SLNSFKNIDFENITL
+1997 ALNSFKNIDFENITL
-2012 NGTYSGNKFGII
+2012 NGTYSGNKFGILK
-2024 RYNYARTENINFK
+2024 YNYARTENINFK
-2037 DITINAPKISYAG
+2037 DITINAPKISYTG

-2055 YGQYFKNINFDNINI
+2055 YGQYFKNINFDNINV
-2070 TGGSS
+2070 TGAS
-2075 YVGAVGYISSTI
+2075 YIGAVGNINSTVT
-2087 NNINIKNSKATGT
+2087 NININNSSATGV
-2100 SYVGTLFGQAA
+2100 SYVGTLFGL
-2111 DSITKV
+2111 SSGSTTTV
-2117 EASDINVTGDGSYVG
+2117 NASHINVT
-2132 GLIGLSSSLSNI
+2132 
-2144 KAKNIN
+2144 
-2150 VIANGTY
+2150 
-2157 AGGIVGRSYG
+2157 
-2167 GCNYLEAND
+2167 
-2176 IKIENSYSYT
+2176 
-2186 GSVIGYGESIQNS
+2186 
-2199 TIHDAT
+2199 AT
-2205 INSKGNYVGG
+2205 GNYVGG
-2215 VAGRGSLINVYG
+2215 IMGQGGVTYLKASNIRVINNNASSSYTGGGIGHGPVYG
-2227 YNLNTTGNS
+2227 SNITDTYVESKGSYVGIVNGYNSVTGTISSNS
-2236 QVGGMLGNAWRVE
+2236 EVIGKSYVGGISGLGYITNT
-2249 QSLSLNNEVTASTSY
+2249 SFSLNNKITATSNY
-2264 AGGMA
+2264 AGGIA
-2269 GNLEYQAL
+2269 GQVNYQVER
-2277 FSAVIN
+2277 VIVQN
-2283 NTVNSN
+2283 NEIKANI
-2289 EYSGGFVGALSS
+2289 GA
-2301 SYNIK
+2301 
-2306 VTNNFVNATIS
+2306 
-2317 SKSNSSGGIAGYS
+2317 GGIAGYS
-2330 SSEFSLT
+2330 DKPVYSSFVNASIT
-2337 NNIVASSTITSGT
+2337 STSDAGGIIGRSGGVASVYNNIVASSTITSGT
-2350 NVGGLFGKL
+2350 NVGGIYGNL
-2359 TKEINIDVPSPPINK
+2359 TKMIDINASSPPKNEK
-2374 QNLVVAQLSATDS
+2374 NLVVAQLNTTDS

-2402 KNINNTYIYEF
+2402 KNINNTYIYEY
-2413 NRMNDKRAYE
+2413 NTMNDKKAYE

-2433 RDKLITDTFYKNN
+2433 RDDLIKDTFYKNN
-2446 IGVNS
+2446 IGINS
-2451 RYWNF
+2451 NWLFN
-2456 TKVPNGYFPK
+2456 KVSNGYFPK
-2466 LNYYINNQPDIEI
+2466 LNYFVSSQADIEI

-2489 ENENSVSMLSRS
+2489 ENENNVSMLSRS
-2501 MMFRRSSKKKVSYH
+2501 MVFRRSLKKNVSYH

-2522 YASDVDKINVEFSS
+2522 YASDADKINVEFSS
-2536 KDPYSYFEID
+2536 KDSCSYFEID

-2605 LKGNIKDTSDKYNN
+2605 LKGNIKDTSNKYNN
-2619 IFNNYALRANGDIY
+2619 IFNNYALRASGDIY
-2633 DVINEKVVGK
+2633 DVVNEKVVGK
-2643 ASNNFTLLD
+2643 VSSNFTLLD
-2652 TKALYEFEYNG
+2652 TKPLYEFEYNG

-2671 FSVLNTDEVDKQL
+2671 YSVLNTDEVNKQL
-2684 IVKNGSLEM
+2684 IVKNGNLEM
-2693 ISNTLNSNKT
+2693 VSSTLNSNKT

-2744 DMTSNINNKTSLILI
+2744 DMTSSINNKTSLILI

-2769 DYRTGTVLTNKKA
+2769 DYRTGTILTNKKA

-2787 IVTYFKDKFSTDESA
+2787 IVTYFKDKFTTDESA

-2807 STLYKESSDLY
+2807 STLYKESNDLY
-2818 SKVNNTNKSNNYVRV
+2818 SSVNNTNKSNNYVRV

-2858 IDKSITLSNKFYSKS
+2858 IDRSITLSNKFYSKS

>member
-8 LGLLAVSLFILIYGR
+8 LGLLAVSLFVLIYGR

-55 DKVDYTKVKEYDTVY
+55 DKVDYTKVKEYDTIY

-198 RKEGI
+198 KKEGI
-203 DLTSKIKFGDKKITY
+203 DLASKIKFGDKELTY
-218 EKLLNKLGLNVKK
+218 EKLLNKLGLNIKK

-244 KKEEV
+244 KKEEE
-249 KEEVKTTQKKEVDNT
+249 KEEVKTTQKKEEDKT

-292 VNDPSAAIKNN
+292 VNDPAAAIKKN
-303 PTFVVEVDGN
+303 PTFEVEVDGS
-313 IYLRKTFVA
+313 IYLRKTFAA
-322 QSSTIELSGLLPNKT
+322 QSSAIELSGLLPNKT

-350 GGVVEKTFYEQEFK
+350 GSLVEKTFYEQEFK

-384 SRKVELTNLGINNK
+384 SKKVELTNLGINNK
-398 SDDEVLKGIKKITLK
+398 LDDEVLKGIKKITLK

-425 VSKIKRL
+425 VSKIKKL

-457 IAQNKLNT
+457 IAQNKLRT

-474 AKQAPKVSINVD
+474 AKQAPKVSVNVD

-497 SIINKDDIN
+497 SIINKDDVN

-513 ISNSLGKVIKE
+513 ISNSLGKIIKE
-524 ENIDNSYKFKVSDLD
+524 ENIDSSYKFRVSDLD

-651 KFENLT
+651 NFENLT

-672 GSKVYKF
+672 GSKVYTF

-691 KKDAEILIINKFA
+691 KKDAEVLIINKFA
-704 NESMI
+704 NENMI

-737 LVAMKNIEINKD
+737 LISMKEIEINKD

-775 GINNSTYEEGKIL
+775 GTNNSTYEEGKIL

-820 KNRNLWTTSGGG
+820 KNRNLWTTGGGG

-840 DKNLLYLGMSGAVSN
+840 DKKILYLGMTGTVSN
-855 RVYSYYIP
+855 RAYSYYIP

-884 TNSDSLIIDSV
+884 TNSDYLRIEGMSNY
-895 SGTFVVPKATDE
+895 TVPKATDE
-907 YQSYSKTF
+907 YKEFSQTMN
-915 VVSGKGHFSFRIQN
+915 VSQKGYIAFRIQN

-942 QIENGSSATSYEDYK
+942 QIEEGGSATSYKDYE
-957 ESNYYVVNSLVNL
+957 ESNYYVADSLVNL
-970 KDKNNEISNDKYYVK
+970 KDKNSEILDDKYYIK
-985 IFKKDELIEIKEY
+985 IFKEDELVEIKEY
-998 PLNGKREV
+998 SLNGKREV
-1006 VDETIKSNLEPYKE
+1006 ADEMIKNNLEPYKE
-1020 YKLVLSVKI
+1020 YKLVLAVKI

-1042 TDNEVREI
+1042 TDNEVRGI
-1050 SSVEDLKNMHP
+1050 SSVDDLKNMHP

-1071 DLRNSSI
+1071 DLRNYPVIYDS
-1078 INNDTYYGT
+1078 TYSGT
-1087 LDFQGHRVDI
+1087 LDFQGHRVDV
-1097 STTNST
+1097 STNSS
-1103 YKFNTLGS
+1103 YKINTLGS
-1111 IGTIKNLDLH
+1111 SGEIKNLDLH
-1121 IYNNKKTSGYRFIN
+1121 IYNNKKTTGFRFIY
-1135 TLYGK
+1135 TIYGK

-1150 TVDEPNSNFYLLT
+1150 TVDEPNSNVYLLT
-1163 NSVGSNEYRGAQVS
+1163 NSIGNNEQRSAQVS

-1195 LAGSIYGTVKNGYIV
+1195 LAGNIYGTVKNGYIV

-1223 TNKYVGVFGQG
+1223 TNKFVGVFGQG
-1234 SYYNS
+1234 SYWNS
-1239 EIKNVYSNVTI
+1239 EIKNVYSNITI
-1250 NNSVKEEEYYNQ
+1250 NNSVKEEDYYNQ
-1262 VGNLVGTLQ
+1262 VGNLVGTFQ

-1278 ILSDYGKNR
+1278 LLSDYGKNR
-1287 NQASS
+1287 DET
-1292 ISYGTYSG
+1292 GTIAHG
-1300 GNFKNSY
+1300 AGNGNNFKNSY
-1307 YLSDTTYKGGR
+1307 YLSDTTYKVGG
-1318 LSKISKQALRTASFQ
+1318 LSKISKQSLRTASFQ
-1333 ESVLN
+1333 EGVLN
-1338 KNTNEFLVNGLVN
+1338 KNSKEFLVDGLVD
-1351 RGFYAHVKLDETM
+1351 RGFYAHIKLDETM
-1364 PKQEYIELP
+1364 PEQEYIEMP
-1373 EIEDADLPD
+1373 EIEDADMPD
-1382 VSNISVLDSTDESI
+1382 VSNISVLDSTDESV

-1408 KISNI
+1408 KISKI

-1427 KGNTAILT
+1427 KGNTTSLT

-1454 LTNLSGI
+1454 LTSLSGV
-1461 TYRRT
+1461 TYTRT
-1466 YNANEKGFNVTLY
+1466 YSANERGFNVTLY

-1487 WKKIPDGTTE
+1487 WKKIPSGTTE
-1497 NYKLVAD
+1497 NYKLVSD
-1504 LDFENTSAARI
+1504 LDFENTSATRTYFYGI
-1515 NFFATLDGQNHVIKN
+1515 LDGQNHVIRNVKGSIFNN
-1530 IKGYV
+1530 INN
-1535 FSSSTNGNTVI
+1535 SAII

-1554 WGVIY
+1554 TWSIV
-1559 SANNV
+1559 NNSNSI

-1569 HVKNQNTTVLSSG
+1569 HVKNQTVTLSSG
-1582 DYGGIATYASYAK
+1582 DFGGIVASASYTK
-1595 IRNSSVT
+1595 INNSSVT

-1608 IDNADIGYVGGI
+1608 TDDADIGYVGGI
-1620 VGSTT
+1620 TGGIQ
-1625 YTYIDNCYT
+1625 YTYVENCYT
-1634 QNIDIDVTNAAKVY
+1634 QNIDIDVRNASKVFA
-1648 SIGGISGATP
+1648 IGGIVSAD
-1658 YVTNAYS
+1658 TNHGYINNSYS
-1665 TGVIR
+1665 TGVIK
-1670 TRFPNTGGITGN
+1670 TRFPNTGGIVGSFS
-1682 NSNQMKNVIS
+1682 SNVSNVIS
-1692 KVDIYTNNSKAAGI
+1692 KVDIYTDNSKAAGI
-1706 IGNSNGNT
+1706 IGNTSGNLASNT
-1714 VSNSISLGNLYT
+1714 ISLGNLYT
-1726 SFNTSDLKEYDIART
+1726 SFNTSNLKEYDIART
-1741 VGTSSFFARYSN
+1741 VGTSTFFARSNN
-1753 YAWERQIFN
+1753 YAWEKQIFN

-1786 KDVLNFGDLFDYTGV
+1786 KDVLKYGELFDYTGV

-1822 VYLVE
+1822 VYLEE

-1835 DFGDTQQQTTAKV
+1835 DFGDTQQQTTANV

-1861 HIEAEGLNIKI
+1861 HIEAEGLKIKI

-1908 GKMLYYD
+1908 GKMLCYD

-1940 YQNYILRGNIDF
+1940 YQNYVLRGNIDF

-1979 IKNLDMTFTNAS
+1979 IKNLDLTFANAS
-1991 DYLIGT
+1991 DYLFGT
-1997 SLNSFKNIDFENITL
+1997 ALNSFKNIDFENITL
-2012 NGTYSGNKFGII
+2012 NGTYSGNKFGILK
-2024 RYNYARTENINFK
+2024 YNYARTENINFK
-2037 DITINAPKISYAG
+2037 DITINAPKISYTG

-2055 YGQYFKNINFDNINI
+2055 YGQYFKNINFDNINV
-2070 TGGSS
+2070 TGAS
-2075 YVGAVGYISSTI
+2075 YIGAVGNINSTVT
-2087 NNINIKNSKATGT
+2087 NININNSSATGV
-2100 SYVGTLFGQAA
+2100 SYVGTLFGL
-2111 DSITKV
+2111 SSGSTTTV
-2117 EASDINVTGDGSYVG
+2117 NASHINVT
-2132 GLIGLSSSLSNI
+2132 
-2144 KAKNIN
+2144 
-2150 VIANGTY
+2150 
-2157 AGGIVGRSYG
+2157 
-2167 GCNYLEAND
+2167 
-2176 IKIENSYSYT
+2176 
-2186 GSVIGYGESIQNS
+2186 
-2199 TIHDAT
+2199 AT
-2205 INSKGNYVGG
+2205 GNYVGG
-2215 VAGRGSLINVYG
+2215 IMGQGGVTYLKASNIRVINNNASSSYTGGGIGHGPVYG
-2227 YNLNTTGNS
+2227 SNITDTYVESKGSYVGIVNGYNSVTGTISSNS
-2236 QVGGMLGNAWRVE
+2236 EVIGKSYVGGISGLGYITNT
-2249 QSLSLNNEVTASTSY
+2249 SFSLNNKITATSNY
-2264 AGGMA
+2264 AGGIA
-2269 GNLEYQAL
+2269 GQVNYQVER
-2277 FSAVIN
+2277 VIVQN
-2283 NTVNSN
+2283 NEIKANI
-2289 EYSGGFVGALSS
+2289 GA
-2301 SYNIK
+2301 
-2306 VTNNFVNATIS
+2306 
-2317 SKSNSSGGIAGYS
+2317 GGIAGYS
-2330 SSEFSLT
+2330 DKPVYSSFVNASIT
-2337 NNIVASSTITSGT
+2337 STSDAGGIIGRSGGVASVYNNIVASSTITSGT
-2350 NVGGLFGKL
+2350 NVGGIYGNL
-2359 TKEINIDVPSPPINK
+2359 TKMIDINASSPPKNEK
-2374 QNLVVAQLSATDS
+2374 NLVVAQLNTTDS

-2402 KNINNTYIYEF
+2402 KNINNTYIYEY
-2413 NRMNDKRAYE
+2413 NTMNDKKAYE

-2433 RDKLITDTFYKNN
+2433 RDDLIKDTFYKNN
-2446 IGVNS
+2446 IGINS
-2451 RYWNF
+2451 NWLFN
-2456 TKVPNGYFPK
+2456 KVSNGYFPK
-2466 LNYYINNQPDIEI
+2466 LNYFVSSQADIEI

-2489 ENENSVSMLSRS
+2489 ENENNVSMLSRS
-2501 MMFRRSSKKKVSYH
+2501 MVFRRSLKKNVSYH

-2522 YASDVDKINVEFSS
+2522 YASDADKINVEFSS
-2536 KDPYSYFEID
+2536 KDSCSYFEID

-2605 LKGNIKDTSDKYNN
+2605 LKGNIKDTSNKYNN
-2619 IFNNYALRANGDIY
+2619 IFNNYALRASGDIY
-2633 DVINEKVVGK
+2633 DVVNEKVVGK
-2643 ASNNFTLLD
+2643 VSSNFTLLD
-2652 TKALYEFEYNG
+2652 TKPLYEFEYNG

-2671 FSVLNTDEVDKQL
+2671 YSVLNTDEVNKQL
-2684 IVKNGSLEM
+2684 IVKNGNLEM
-2693 ISNTLNSNKT
+2693 VSSTLNSNKT

-2744 DMTSNINNKTSLILI
+2744 DMTSSINNKTSLILI

-2769 DYRTGTVLTNKKA
+2769 DYRTGTILTNKKA

-2787 IVTYFKDKFSTDESA
+2787 IVTYFKDKFTTDESA

-2807 STLYKESSDLY
+2807 STLYKESNDLY
-2818 SKVNNTNKSNNYVRV
+2818 SSVNNTNKSNNYVRV

-2858 IDKSITLSNKFYSKS
+2858 IDRSITLSNKFYSKS

>member
-8 LGLLAVSLFILIYGR
+8 LGLLAVSLFVLIYGR

-55 DKVDYTKVKEYDTVY
+55 DKVDYTKVKEYDTIY

-198 RKEGI
+198 KKEGI
-203 DLTSKIKFGDKKITY
+203 DLASKIKFGDKELTY
-218 EKLLNKLGLNVKK
+218 EKLLNKLGLNIKK

-244 KKEEV
+244 KKEEE
-249 KEEVKTTQKKEVDNT
+249 KEEVKTTQKKEEDKT

-292 VNDPSAAIKNN
+292 VNDPAAAIKKN
-303 PTFVVEVDGN
+303 PTFEVEVDGS
-313 IYLRKTFVA
+313 IYLRKTFAA
-322 QSSTIELSGLLPNKT
+322 QSSAIELSGLLPNKT

-350 GGVVEKTFYEQEFK
+350 GSLVEKTFYEQEFK

-384 SRKVELTNLGINNK
+384 SKKVELTNLGINNK
-398 SDDEVLKGIKKITLK
+398 LDDEVLKGIKKITLK

-425 VSKIKRL
+425 VSKIKKL

-457 IAQNKLNT
+457 IAQNKLRT

-474 AKQAPKVSINVD
+474 AKQAPKVSVNVD

-497 SIINKDDIN
+497 SIINKDDVN

-513 ISNSLGKVIKE
+513 ISNSLGKIIKE
-524 ENIDNSYKFKVSDLD
+524 ENIDSSYKFRVSDLD

-651 KFENLT
+651 NFENLT

-672 GSKVYKF
+672 GSKVYTF

-691 KKDAEILIINKFA
+691 KKDAEVLIINKFA
-704 NESMI
+704 NENMI

-737 LVAMKNIEINKD
+737 LISMKEIEINKD

-775 GINNSTYEEGKIL
+775 GTNNSTYEEGKIL

-820 KNRNLWTTSGGG
+820 KNRNLWTTGGGG

-840 DKNLLYLGMSGAVSN
+840 DKKILYLGMTGTVSN
-855 RVYSYYIP
+855 RAYSYYIP

-884 TNSDSLIIDSV
+884 TNSDYLRIEGMSNY
-895 SGTFVVPKATDE
+895 TVPKATDE
-907 YQSYSKTF
+907 YKEFSQTMN
-915 VVSGKGHFSFRIQN
+915 VSQKGYIAFRIQN

-942 QIENGSSATSYEDYK
+942 QIEEGGSATSYKDYE
-957 ESNYYVVNSLVNL
+957 ESNYYVADSLVNL
-970 KDKNNEISNDKYYVK
+970 KDKNSEILDDKYYIK
-985 IFKKDELIEIKEY
+985 IFKEDELVEIKEY
-998 PLNGKREV
+998 SLNGKREV
-1006 VDETIKSNLEPYKE
+1006 VDEMIKNNLEPYKE
-1020 YKLVLSVKI
+1020 YKLVLAVKI

-1042 TDNEVREI
+1042 TDNEVRGI
-1050 SSVEDLKNMHP
+1050 SSVDDLKNMHP

-1071 DLRNSSI
+1071 DLRNYPVIYDS
-1078 INNDTYYGT
+1078 TYNGT
-1087 LDFQGHRVDI
+1087 LDFQGHRVDV
-1097 STTNST
+1097 STNSS
-1103 YKFNTLGS
+1103 YKINTLGS
-1111 IGTIKNLDLH
+1111 SGEIKNLDLH
-1121 IYNNKKTSGYRFIN
+1121 IYNNKKTTGFRFIY
-1135 TLYGK
+1135 TIYGK

-1150 TVDEPNSNFYLLT
+1150 TVDEPNSNVYLLT
-1163 NSVGSNEYRGAQVS
+1163 NSIGNNEQRSAQVS

-1195 LAGSIYGTVKNGYIV
+1195 LAGNIYGTVKNGYIV

-1223 TNKYVGVFGQG
+1223 TNKFVGVFGQG
-1234 SYYNS
+1234 SYWNS
-1239 EIKNVYSNVTI
+1239 EIKNVYSNITI
-1250 NNSVKEEEYYNQ
+1250 NNSVKEEDYYNQ
-1262 VGNLVGTLQ
+1262 VGNLVGTFQ

-1278 ILSDYGKNR
+1278 LLSDYGKNR
-1287 NQASS
+1287 DET
-1292 ISYGTYSG
+1292 GTIAHG
-1300 GNFKNSY
+1300 AGNGNNFKNSY
-1307 YLSDTTYKGGR
+1307 YLSDTTYKVGG
-1318 LSKISKQALRTASFQ
+1318 LSKISKQSLRTASFQ
-1333 ESVLN
+1333 EGVLN
-1338 KNTNEFLVNGLVN
+1338 KNSKEFLVDGLVD

-1364 PKQEYIELP
+1364 PEQEYIEMP
-1373 EIEDADLPD
+1373 EIEDADMPD
-1382 VSNISVLDSTDESI
+1382 VSNISVLDSTDESV

-1408 KISNI
+1408 KISKI

-1427 KGNTAILT
+1427 KGNTTSLT

-1454 LTNLSGI
+1454 LTSLSGV
-1461 TYRRT
+1461 TYTRT
-1466 YNANEKGFNVTLY
+1466 YSANERGFNVTLY

-1487 WKKIPDGTTE
+1487 WKKIPSGTTE
-1497 NYKLVAD
+1497 NYKLVSD
-1504 LDFENTSAARI
+1504 LDFENTSATRTYFYGI
-1515 NFFATLDGQNHVIKN
+1515 LDGQNHVIRNVKGSIFNN
-1530 IKGYV
+1530 INN
-1535 FSSSTNGNTVI
+1535 SAII

-1554 WGVIY
+1554 TWSIV
-1559 SANNV
+1559 NNSNSV

-1569 HVKNQNTTVLSSG
+1569 HVKNQTVTLSSG
-1582 DYGGIATYASYAK
+1582 DFGGIVASASYTK
-1595 IRNSSVT
+1595 INNSSVT

-1608 IDNADIGYVGGI
+1608 TDDADIGYVGGI
-1620 VGSTT
+1620 TGGIQ
-1625 YTYIDNCYT
+1625 YTYVENCYT
-1634 QNIDIDVTNAAKVY
+1634 QNIDIDVRNASKVFA
-1648 SIGGISGATP
+1648 IGGIVSAD
-1658 YVTNAYS
+1658 TNHGYINNSYS
-1665 TGVIR
+1665 TGVIK
-1670 TRFPNTGGITGN
+1670 TRFPNTGGIVGSFS
-1682 NSNQMKNVIS
+1682 SNVSNVIS
-1692 KVDIYTNNSKAAGI
+1692 KVDIYTDNSKAAGI
-1706 IGNSNGNT
+1706 IGNTSGNLASNT
-1714 VSNSISLGNLYT
+1714 ISLGNLYT

-1741 VGTSSFFARYSN
+1741 VGTSTFFARLSN

-1775 STEELKDKLTY
+1775 STEELKDELTY
-1786 KDVLNFGDLFDYTGV
+1786 KDVLKYGDLFDYTGV

-1822 VYLVE
+1822 VYIEE

-1835 DFGDTQQQTTAKV
+1835 DFGDTQQQTTANV

-1861 HIEAEGLNIKI
+1861 HIEADGLKIKI

-1908 GKMLYYD
+1908 GKMLCYD

-1940 YQNYILRGNIDF
+1940 YQNYVLRGNIDF

-1979 IKNLDMTFTNAS
+1979 IKNLDLTFANAS
-1991 DYLIGT
+1991 DYLFGT
-1997 SLNSFKNIDFENITL
+1997 ALNSFKNIDFENITL
-2012 NGTYSGNKFGII
+2012 NGTYSGNKFGILK
-2024 RYNYARTENINFK
+2024 YNYARTENINFK
-2037 DITINAPKISYAG
+2037 DITINAPKISYTG

-2055 YGQYFKNINFDNINI
+2055 YGQYFKNINFDNINV
-2070 TGGSS
+2070 TGAS
-2075 YVGAVGYISSTI
+2075 YIGAVGNINSTVT
-2087 NNINIKNSKATGT
+2087 NININNSSATGV
-2100 SYVGTLFGQAA
+2100 SYVGTLFGL
-2111 DSITKV
+2111 SSGSTTTV
-2117 EASDINVTGDGSYVG
+2117 NASHINVT
-2132 GLIGLSSSLSNI
+2132 
-2144 KAKNIN
+2144 
-2150 VIANGTY
+2150 
-2157 AGGIVGRSYG
+2157 
-2167 GCNYLEAND
+2167 
-2176 IKIENSYSYT
+2176 
-2186 GSVIGYGESIQNS
+2186 
-2199 TIHDAT
+2199 AT
-2205 INSKGNYVGG
+2205 GNYVGG
-2215 VAGRGSLINVYG
+2215 IMGQGGVTYLKASNIRVINNNASSSYTGGGIGHGPVYG
-2227 YNLNTTGNS
+2227 SNITDTYVESKGSYVGIVNGYNSVTGTISSNS
-2236 QVGGMLGNAWRVE
+2236 EVIGKSYVGGISGLGYTTNT
-2249 QSLSLNNEVTASTSY
+2249 SISLNNKITATSYY
-2264 AGGMA
+2264 AGGIA
-2269 GNLEYQAL
+2269 GQINYQTER
-2277 FSAVIN
+2277 VIVQN
-2283 NTVNSN
+2283 NEIKANI
-2289 EYSGGFVGALSS
+2289 GA
-2301 SYNIK
+2301 
-2306 VTNNFVNATIS
+2306 
-2317 SKSNSSGGIAGYS
+2317 GGIAGYS
-2330 SSEFSLT
+2330 DKPVYSSFVNASIT
-2337 NNIVASSTITSGT
+2337 STSDAGGIIGRSGGVASVYNNIVASSTITSGT
-2350 NVGGLFGKL
+2350 NVGGIYGNL
-2359 TKEINIDVPSPPINK
+2359 TKMIDINASSPPKNEK
-2374 QNLVVAQLSATDS
+2374 NLVVAQLNTTDS

-2402 KNINNTYIYEF
+2402 KNINNTYIYEY
-2413 NRMNDKRAYE
+2413 NTMNDKKAYE

-2433 RDKLITDTFYKNN
+2433 RDDLIKDTFYKNN
-2446 IGVNS
+2446 IGINS
-2451 RYWNF
+2451 NWLFN
-2456 TKVPNGYFPK
+2456 KVSNGYFPK
-2466 LNYYINNQPDIEI
+2466 LNYFVSSQADIEI

-2489 ENENSVSMLSRS
+2489 ENENNVSMLSRS
-2501 MMFRRSSKKKVSYH
+2501 MVFRRSLKKNVSYH

-2522 YASDVDKINVEFSS
+2522 YASDADKINVEFSS
-2536 KDPYSYFEID
+2536 KDSCSYFEID

-2605 LKGNIKDTSDKYNN
+2605 LKGNIKDTSNKYNN
-2619 IFNNYALRANGDIY
+2619 IFNNYALRASGDIY
-2633 DVINEKVVGK
+2633 DVVNEKVVGK
-2643 ASNNFTLLD
+2643 VSSNFTLLD
-2652 TKALYEFEYNG
+2652 TKPLYEFEYNG

-2671 FSVLNTDEVDKQL
+2671 YSVLNTDEVNKQL
-2684 IVKNGSLEM
+2684 IVKNGNLEM
-2693 ISNTLNSNKT
+2693 VSSTLNSNKT

-2744 DMTSNINNKTSLILI
+2744 DMTSSINNKTSLILI

-2769 DYRTGTVLTNKKA
+2769 DYRTGTILTNKKA

-2787 IVTYFKDKFSTDESA
+2787 IVTYFKDKFTTDESA

-2807 STLYKESSDLY
+2807 STLYKESNDLY
-2818 SKVNNTNKSNNYVRV
+2818 SSVNNTNKSNNYVRV

-2858 IDKSITLSNKFYSKS
+2858 IDRSITLSNKFYSKS

-2882 NGVFILISILAFI
+2882 NGVFILISILVFI

>member
-8 LGLLAVSLFILIYGR
+8 LGLLAVSLFVLIYGR

-55 DKVDYTKVKEYDTVY
+55 DKVDYTKVKEYDTIY

-192 GKFIYN
+192 GKFIYDK
-198 RKEGI
+198 KEGI
-203 DLTSKIKFGDKKITY
+203 DLTSKIKFGDKELTY

-249 KEEVKTTQKKEVDNT
+249 KEEVKTTQKKEEDKT

-292 VNDPSAAIKNN
+292 VNDPSAAIKKN
-303 PTFVVEVDGN
+303 PTFVVEVDGS

-322 QSSTIELSGLLPNKT
+322 QSSAIELSGLLPNKK

-350 GGVVEKTFYEQEFK
+350 GSVVEKTFYEQEFK

-384 SRKVELTNLGINNK
+384 SKKVELTNLGINNK
-398 SDDEVLKGIKKITLK
+398 LDDEVLKGIKKITLK

-425 VSKIKRL
+425 VSKIKKL

-457 IAQNKLNT
+457 IAQNKLRT
-465 KNATGNART
+465 KNATGNAKT
-474 AKQAPKVSINVD
+474 AKQAPKVSVNVD

-497 SIINKDDIN
+497 SIINKDDVN

-513 ISNSLGKVIKE
+513 ISNSLGKIIKE
-524 ENIDNSYKFKVSDLD
+524 ENIDSSYKFRVSDLD

-625 EGNKVDNKIING
+625 EGNKVDNKVIDG

-672 GSKVYKF
+672 GSKVYTF
-679 DVLNSLKSFKTH
+679 DVLNSLKSFETH
-691 KKDAEILIINKFA
+691 KKDAEVLIINKFA
-704 NESMI
+704 NENMI

-737 LVAMKNIEINKD
+737 LVSMKEIEINED

-775 GINNSTYEEGKIL
+775 GTNNSTYEEGKIL

-820 KNRNLWTTSGGG
+820 KNRNLWTSGGYG

-840 DKNLLYLGMSGAVSN
+840 DKKILYLGMTGSVSY

-884 TNSDSLIIDSV
+884 TNSDYLRIEGMSNY
-895 SGTFVVPKATDE
+895 TVPKATDE
-907 YQSYSKTF
+907 YKEFSQTMN
-915 VVSGKGHFSFRIQN
+915 VSQKGYIAFRVQN

-942 QIENGSSATSYEDYK
+942 QIEEGSKATSYEDYK
-957 ESNYYVVNSLVNL
+957 ESNYYVADSLVNL
-970 KDKNNEISNDKYYVK
+970 KDKNSEILDDKYYIK
-985 IFKKDELIEIKEY
+985 IFKEDELVEIKEY

-1006 VDETIKSNLEPYKE
+1006 VDEMIKSNLEPYKE
-1020 YKLVLSVKI
+1020 YKLVLAVKI

-1042 TDNEVREI
+1042 TDNEVRGI
-1050 SSVEDLKNMHP
+1050 SSVDDLKNMHP

-1071 DLRNSSI
+1071 DLRNYQI
-1078 INNDTYYGT
+1078 IYDSTYSGT
-1087 LDFQGHRVDI
+1087 LDFQGHRVDV
-1097 STTNST
+1097 STNSS
-1103 YKFNTLGS
+1103 YKINTLGS
-1111 IGTIKNLDLH
+1111 SGEIKNLDLH
-1121 IYNNKKTSGYRFIN
+1121 VYNNKVSNYFKFIN
-1135 TLYGK
+1135 TTYGK
-1140 VQDIMITLEE
+1140 IHDIMITLEE
-1150 TVDEPNSNFYLLT
+1150 TVDKPNSNIYLLT
-1163 NSVGSNEYRGAQVS
+1163 SLGNNEQRGAQIS
-1177 NFVVYAKKSLSC
+1177 NFVVYAKQSLSC

-1195 LAGSIYGTVKNGYIV
+1195 LAGAIYGTVKNGYIV

-1223 TNKYVGVFGQG
+1223 TNKYIGVFGYG
-1234 SYYNS
+1234 SYWNS

-1250 NNSVKEEEYYNQ
+1250 NNSVKEKDYYNQ
-1262 VGNLVGTLQ
+1262 VGNLVGTFQ

-1278 ILSDYGKNR
+1278 LLSDYGKNR
-1287 NQASS
+1287 DET
-1292 ISYGTYSG
+1292 GTIARGDGNG

-1307 YLSDTTYKGGR
+1307 YLSDTTYKVGG
-1318 LSKISKQALRTASFQ
+1318 LSKISKQSLRTASFQ
-1333 ESVLN
+1333 EGVLN
-1338 KNTNEFLVNGLVN
+1338 KNSNEFLVDGLVD

-1364 PKQEYIELP
+1364 PEQEYIELP
-1373 EIEDADLPD
+1373 EIEDADMPD
-1382 VSNISVLDSTDESI
+1382 VSNISVLDSTDESV

-1408 KISNI
+1408 KISKI

-1427 KGNTAILT
+1427 KGNTTSLT

-1454 LTNLSGI
+1454 LTSLSGV
-1461 TYRRT
+1461 TYTRT
-1466 YNANEKGFNVTLY
+1466 YAANERGFNVTLY

-1487 WKKIPDGTTE
+1487 WKKIPSGTTE
-1497 NYKLVAD
+1497 NYKLVSD
-1504 LDFENTSAARI
+1504 LDFENTSATRTYFYGI
-1515 NFFATLDGQNHVIKN
+1515 LDGQNHVIRNVKGSIFNN
-1530 IKGYV
+1530 INNAAIV
-1535 FSSSTNGNTVI
+1535 

-1554 WGVIY
+1554 TWSIV
-1559 SANNV
+1559 NNSNSV

-1569 HVKNQNTTVLSSG
+1569 HVKNQNVTLSSG
-1582 DYGGIATYASYAK
+1582 DFGGIVASASYTK
-1595 IRNSSVT
+1595 INNSSVT

-1608 IDNADIGYVGGI
+1608 TDDADIGYVGGI
-1620 VGSTT
+1620 TGGIQ
-1625 YTYIDNCYT
+1625 YTYVENCYT
-1634 QNIDIDVTNAAKVY
+1634 QNIDIDVTNAAKVFA
-1648 SIGGISGATP
+1648 IGGIVSAD
-1658 YVTNAYS
+1658 TNHGYINNSYS
-1665 TGVIR
+1665 TGVIK
-1670 TRFPNTGGITGN
+1670 TRFPNTGGIVG
-1682 NSNQMKNVIS
+1682 SFSSKVSNVIS
-1692 KVDIYTNNSKAAGI
+1692 KVDIYTDNSKAAGI
-1706 IGNSNGNT
+1706 IGNTSGNLASNT
-1714 VSNSISLGNLYT
+1714 ISLGNLYT

-1741 VGTSSFFARYSN
+1741 VGTSTFFARLSN

-1775 STEELKDKLTY
+1775 STEELKDELTY
-1786 KDVLNFGDLFDYTGV
+1786 KDVLKYGDLFDYTGV

-1822 VYLVE
+1822 VYLEE

-1861 HIEAEGLNIKI
+1861 HIEAEGLKIKI
-1872 DNNFNEDGVT
+1872 ENNFNEDGVT

-1888 TAEKAYDSYI
+1888 TADKAYDSYI
-1898 ISKIYYKNEE
+1898 ISKIYYIDEN
-1908 GKMLYYD
+1908 GKSTYYD
-1915 SSYKLDIIFYK
+1915 SSYKLDIRFYK
-1926 IINNFEDWQKMDNT
+1926 IINNFEDWQTMDDS
-1940 YQNYILRGNIDF
+1940 YQNYVLRGNIDF

-1979 IKNLDMTFTNAS
+1979 IKNLDMTFANAS
-1991 DYLIGT
+1991 DYLFGT
-1997 SLNSFKNIDFENITL
+1997 ALNSFKNIDFENITV
-2012 NGTYSGNKFGII
+2012 NGTYSGNKFGIL

-2037 DITINAPKISYAG
+2037 DITINAPKISYTG

-2055 YGQYFKNINFDNINI
+2055 YGQYFKNINFDNINV
-2070 TGGSS
+2070 TGAS
-2075 YVGAVGYISSTI
+2075 YIGAVGNINSTVT
-2087 NNINIKNSKATGT
+2087 NININNSSATGV
-2100 SYVGTLFGQAA
+2100 SYVGTLFGL
-2111 DSITKV
+2111 SSGSTTTV
-2117 EASDINVTGDGSYVG
+2117 NASHINVTANGSYVG
-2132 GLIGLSSSLSNI
+2132 GIMGQGGVTYLKASNIRVINNNASSSYTGGGIGHGPVYGSNI
-2144 KAKNIN
+2144 TDTYVESKGSYVGIVNGYNSVTGTISSN
-2150 VIANGTY
+2150 SEVIGKSYVGGISGLGYTTNTSFSLNNKITATSYY
-2157 AGGIVGRSYG
+2157 AGGISGQI
-2167 GCNYLEAND
+2167 NYQTER
-2176 IKIENSYSYT
+2176 
-2186 GSVIGYGESIQNS
+2186 VIVQ
-2199 TIHDAT
+2199 
-2205 INSKGNYVGG
+2205 
-2215 VAGRGSLINVYG
+2215 
-2227 YNLNTTGNS
+2227 
-2236 QVGGMLGNAWRVE
+2236 
-2249 QSLSLNNEVTASTSY
+2249 NNEIKA
-2264 AGGMA
+2264 
-2269 GNLEYQAL
+2269 N
-2277 FSAVIN
+2277 I
-2283 NTVNSN
+2283 
-2289 EYSGGFVGALSS
+2289 GA
-2301 SYNIK
+2301 
-2306 VTNNFVNATIS
+2306 
-2317 SKSNSSGGIAGYS
+2317 GGIAGYS
-2330 SSEFSLT
+2330 DKPVYSSFVNASITSTSDAGGIVGKSGGLASVY
-2337 NNIVASSTITSGT
+2337 NNVVANSTITSGT
-2350 NVGGLFGKL
+2350 NVGGVYGNL
-2359 TKEINIDVPSPPINK
+2359 TKMIDIDVPSPPKNYK
-2374 QNLVVAQLSATDS
+2374 NLVVAQLNTSDS

-2402 KNINNTYIYEF
+2402 KNINNTYIYEY
-2413 NRMNDKRAYE
+2413 NTMNDKRAYE

-2433 RDKLITDTFYKNN
+2433 RDDLIKDSFYKNE
-2446 IGVNS
+2446 IGINS
-2451 RYWNF
+2451 NWLFN
-2456 TKVPNGYFPK
+2456 KVSNGYFPK
-2466 LNYYINNQPDIEI
+2466 LNYFVSSQADIEI
-2479 PDWSVTSFSL
+2479 PDWSVTNFSL
-2489 ENENSVSMLSRS
+2489 ENENNVSMLSRS
-2501 MMFRRSSKKKVSYH
+2501 MMFRRSLKKNVSYH

-2522 YASDVDKINVEFSS
+2522 YASDADKINVEFSS
-2536 KDPYSYFEID
+2536 KDSYSYFEID

-2633 DVINEKVVGK
+2633 DVVNEKVVGK
-2643 ASNNFTLLD
+2643 TSSNFNLLD
-2652 TKALYEFEYNG
+2652 TKPLYEFEYNG

-2671 FSVLNTDEVDKQL
+2671 YSVLNTEEVDKQL

-2693 ISNTLNSNKT
+2693 VSSTLNSNKT

-2718 LGSDGVIYN
+2718 LGSDGVIYD

-2744 DMTSNINNKTSLILI
+2744 DMTSSINNKTSLILI

-2769 DYRTGTVLTNKKA
+2769 DYRTGTILTNKKA

-2787 IVTYFKDKFSTDESA
+2787 IVTYFKDKFTTDESV

-2818 SKVNNTNKSNNYVRV
+2818 SRVNNTNKSNNYVRV

-2910 KKNKKA
+2910 KKSKKA

>member
-8 LGLLAVSLFILIYGR
+8 LGLLAVSLFVLIYGR

-55 DKVDYTKVKEYDTVY
+55 DKVDYTKVKEYDTIY

-198 RKEGI
+198 KKEGI
-203 DLTSKIKFGDKKITY
+203 DLDSKIKFGDKELTY
-218 EKLLNKLGLNVKK
+218 EKLLNKLGLNIKK
-231 EEVKFDTTTKLTT
+231 EEVKFYTTTKLTT
-244 KKEEV
+244 KKEEE
-249 KEEVKTTQKKEVDNT
+249 KEEVKTTQKKEEDKT

-292 VNDPSAAIKNN
+292 VNDPAAAIKKN
-303 PTFVVEVDGN
+303 PTFEVEVDGS
-313 IYLRKTFVA
+313 IYLRKTFAA
-322 QSSTIELSGLLPNKT
+322 QSSAIELSGLLPNKT

-350 GGVVEKTFYEQEFK
+350 GSLVEKTFYEQEFK

-384 SRKVELTNLGINNK
+384 SKKVELTNLGINNK
-398 SDDEVLKGIKKITLK
+398 LDDEVLKGIKKITLK

-425 VSKIKRL
+425 VSKIKKL

-457 IAQNKLNT
+457 IAQNKLRT

-474 AKQAPKVSINVD
+474 AKQAPKVSVNVD

-497 SIINKDDIN
+497 SIINKDDVN

-513 ISNSLGKVIKE
+513 ISNSLGKIIKE
-524 ENIDNSYKFKVSDLD
+524 ENIDSSYKFRVSDLD

-651 KFENLT
+651 NFENLT

-672 GSKVYKF
+672 GSKVYTF

-691 KKDAEILIINKFA
+691 KKDAEVLIINKFA
-704 NESMI
+704 NENMI

-737 LVAMKNIEINKD
+737 LISMKEIEINKD

-775 GINNSTYEEGKIL
+775 GTNNSTYEEGKIL

-820 KNRNLWTTSGGG
+820 KNRNLWTTGGGG

-840 DKNLLYLGMSGAVSN
+840 DKKILYLGMTGTVSN
-855 RVYSYYIP
+855 RAYSYYIP

-884 TNSDSLIIDSV
+884 TNSDYLRIEGMSNY
-895 SGTFVVPKATDE
+895 TVPKATDE
-907 YQSYSKTF
+907 YKEFSQTMN
-915 VVSGKGHFSFRIQN
+915 VSQKGYIAFRIQN

-942 QIENGSSATSYEDYK
+942 QIEEGGSATSYKDYE
-957 ESNYYVVNSLVNL
+957 ESNYYVADSLVNL
-970 KDKNNEISNDKYYVK
+970 KDKNSEILDDKYYIK
-985 IFKKDELIEIKEY
+985 IFKEDELVEIKEY
-998 PLNGKREV
+998 SLNGKREV
-1006 VDETIKSNLEPYKE
+1006 VDEMIKNNLEPYKE
-1020 YKLVLSVKI
+1020 YKLVLAVKI

-1042 TDNEVREI
+1042 TDNEVRGI
-1050 SSVEDLKNMHP
+1050 SSVDDLKNMHP

-1071 DLRNSSI
+1071 DLRNYPVIYDS
-1078 INNDTYYGT
+1078 TYSGT
-1087 LDFQGHRVDI
+1087 LDFQGHRVDV
-1097 STTNST
+1097 STNSS
-1103 YKFNTLGS
+1103 YKINTLGS
-1111 IGTIKNLDLH
+1111 SGEIKNLDLH
-1121 IYNNKKTSGYRFIN
+1121 IYNNKKTTGFRFIY
-1135 TLYGK
+1135 TIYGK

-1150 TVDEPNSNFYLLT
+1150 TVDEPNSNVYLLT
-1163 NSVGSNEYRGAQVS
+1163 NSIGNNEQRSAQVS

-1195 LAGSIYGTVKNGYIV
+1195 LAGNIYGTVKNGYIV

-1223 TNKYVGVFGQG
+1223 TNKFVGVFGQG
-1234 SYYNS
+1234 SYWNS
-1239 EIKNVYSNVTI
+1239 EIKNVYSNITI
-1250 NNSVKEEEYYNQ
+1250 NNSVKEEDYYNQ
-1262 VGNLVGTLQ
+1262 VGNLVGTFQ

-1278 ILSDYGKNR
+1278 LLSDYGKNR
-1287 NQASS
+1287 DET
-1292 ISYGTYSG
+1292 GTIAHG
-1300 GNFKNSY
+1300 AGNGNNFKNSY
-1307 YLSDTTYKGGR
+1307 YLSDTTYKVGG
-1318 LSKISKQALRTASFQ
+1318 LSKISKQSLRTASFQ
-1333 ESVLN
+1333 EGVLN
-1338 KNTNEFLVNGLVN
+1338 KNSKEFLVDGLVD

-1364 PKQEYIELP
+1364 PEQEYIEIP
-1373 EIEDADLPD
+1373 EIEDADMPD
-1382 VSNISVLDSTDESI
+1382 VSNISVLDSTDESV

-1408 KISNI
+1408 KISKI

-1427 KGNTAILT
+1427 KGNTTSLT

-1454 LTNLSGI
+1454 LTSLSGV
-1461 TYRRT
+1461 TYTRT
-1466 YNANEKGFNVTLY
+1466 YSANERGFNVTLY

-1487 WKKIPDGTTE
+1487 WKKIPSGTTE
-1497 NYKLVAD
+1497 NYKLVSD
-1504 LDFENTSAARI
+1504 LDFENTSATRTYFYGI
-1515 NFFATLDGQNHVIKN
+1515 LDGQNHVIRNVKGSIFNN
-1530 IKGYV
+1530 INN
-1535 FSSSTNGNTVI
+1535 SAII

-1554 WGVIY
+1554 TWSIV
-1559 SANNV
+1559 NNSNSV

-1569 HVKNQNTTVLSSG
+1569 HVKNQTVTLSSG
-1582 DYGGIATYASYAK
+1582 DFGGIVASASYTK
-1595 IRNSSVT
+1595 INNSSVT

-1608 IDNADIGYVGGI
+1608 IDDADIGYVGGI
-1620 VGSTT
+1620 TGGIQ
-1625 YTYIDNCYT
+1625 YTYVENCYT
-1634 QNIDIDVTNAAKVY
+1634 QNIDIDVRNASKVFA
-1648 SIGGISGATP
+1648 IGGIVSAD
-1658 YVTNAYS
+1658 TNHGYINNSYS
-1665 TGVIR
+1665 TGVIK
-1670 TRFPNTGGITGN
+1670 TRFPNTGGIVGSFS
-1682 NSNQMKNVIS
+1682 SNVSNVIS
-1692 KVDIYTNNSKAAGI
+1692 KVDIYTDNSKAAGI
-1706 IGNSNGNT
+1706 IGNTSGNLASNT
-1714 VSNSISLGNLYT
+1714 ISLGNLYT
-1726 SFNTSDLKEYDIART
+1726 SFNTSNLKEYDIART
-1741 VGTSSFFARYSN
+1741 VGTSTFFARSNN
-1753 YAWERQIFN
+1753 YAWEKQIFN

-1775 STEELKDKLTY
+1775 STEELKDELTY
-1786 KDVLNFGDLFDYTGV
+1786 KDVLKYGDLFDYTGV

-1822 VYLVE
+1822 VYIEE

-1835 DFGDTQQQTTAKV
+1835 DFGDTQQQTTANV

-1861 HIEAEGLNIKI
+1861 HIEAEGLKIKI

-1908 GKMLYYD
+1908 GKMLCYD

-1940 YQNYILRGNIDF
+1940 YQNYVLRGNIDF

-1979 IKNLDMTFTNAS
+1979 IKNLDLTFANAS
-1991 DYLIGT
+1991 DYLFGT
-1997 SLNSFKNIDFENITL
+1997 ALNSFKNIDFENITL
-2012 NGTYSGNKFGII
+2012 NGTYSGNKFGILK
-2024 RYNYARTENINFK
+2024 YNYARTENINFK
-2037 DITINAPKISYAG
+2037 DITINAPKISYTG

-2055 YGQYFKNINFDNINI
+2055 YGQYFKNINFDNINV
-2070 TGGSS
+2070 TGAS
-2075 YVGAVGYISSTI
+2075 YIGAVGNINSTVT
-2087 NNINIKNSKATGT
+2087 NININNSSATGV
-2100 SYVGTLFGQAA
+2100 SYVGTLFGL
-2111 DSITKV
+2111 SSGSTTTV
-2117 EASDINVTGDGSYVG
+2117 NASHINVT
-2132 GLIGLSSSLSNI
+2132 
-2144 KAKNIN
+2144 
-2150 VIANGTY
+2150 
-2157 AGGIVGRSYG
+2157 
-2167 GCNYLEAND
+2167 
-2176 IKIENSYSYT
+2176 
-2186 GSVIGYGESIQNS
+2186 
-2199 TIHDAT
+2199 AT
-2205 INSKGNYVGG
+2205 GNYVGG
-2215 VAGRGSLINVYG
+2215 IMGQGGVTYLKASNIRVINNNASSSYTGGGIGHGPVYG
-2227 YNLNTTGNS
+2227 SNITDTYVESKGSYVGIVNGYNSVTGTISSNS
-2236 QVGGMLGNAWRVE
+2236 EVIGKSYVGGISGLGYITNT
-2249 QSLSLNNEVTASTSY
+2249 SFSLNNKITATSNY
-2264 AGGMA
+2264 AGGIA
-2269 GNLEYQAL
+2269 GQINYQTER
-2277 FSAVIN
+2277 VIVQN
-2283 NTVNSN
+2283 NEIKANI
-2289 EYSGGFVGALSS
+2289 GA
-2301 SYNIK
+2301 
-2306 VTNNFVNATIS
+2306 
-2317 SKSNSSGGIAGYS
+2317 GGIAGYS
-2330 SSEFSLT
+2330 DKPVYSSFVNASIT
-2337 NNIVASSTITSGT
+2337 STSDAGGIIGRSGGVASVYNNIVASSTITSGT
-2350 NVGGLFGKL
+2350 NVGGIYGNL
-2359 TKEINIDVPSPPINK
+2359 TKMIDINASSPPKNEK
-2374 QNLVVAQLSATDS
+2374 NLVVAQLNTTDS

-2402 KNINNTYIYEF
+2402 KNINNTYIYEY
-2413 NRMNDKRAYE
+2413 NTMNDKKAYE

-2433 RDKLITDTFYKNN
+2433 RDDLIKDTFYKNN
-2446 IGVNS
+2446 IGINS
-2451 RYWNF
+2451 NWLFN
-2456 TKVPNGYFPK
+2456 KVSNGYFPK
-2466 LNYYINNQPDIEI
+2466 LNYFVSSQADIEI

-2489 ENENSVSMLSRS
+2489 ENENNVSMLSRS
-2501 MMFRRSSKKKVSYH
+2501 MVFRRSLKKNVSYH

-2522 YASDVDKINVEFSS
+2522 YASDADKINVEFSS
-2536 KDPYSYFEID
+2536 KDLCSYFEID

-2605 LKGNIKDTSDKYNN
+2605 LKGNIKDTSNKYNN
-2619 IFNNYALRANGDIY
+2619 IFNNYALRASGDIY
-2633 DVINEKVVGK
+2633 DVVNEKVVGK
-2643 ASNNFTLLD
+2643 VSSNFTLLD
-2652 TKALYEFEYNG
+2652 TKPLYEFEYNG

-2671 FSVLNTDEVDKQL
+2671 YSVLNTDEVNKQL
-2684 IVKNGSLEM
+2684 IVKNGNLEM
-2693 ISNTLNSNKT
+2693 VSSTLNSNKT

-2744 DMTSNINNKTSLILI
+2744 DMTSSINNKTSLILI

-2769 DYRTGTVLTNKKA
+2769 DYRTGTILTNKKA

-2787 IVTYFKDKFSTDESA
+2787 IVTYFKDKFTTDESA
-2802 IDENV
+2802 INENV
-2807 STLYKESSDLY
+2807 STLYKESNDLY
-2818 SKVNNTNKSNNYVRV
+2818 SSVNNTNKSNNYVRV

-2858 IDKSITLSNKFYSKS
+2858 IDRSITLSNKFYSKS

>member
-8 LGLLAVSLFILIYGR
+8 LGLLAVSLFVLIYGR

-29 IDINGYAITSDSVTK
+29 IDINGYAITSDSVTE

-55 DKVDYTKVKEYDTVY
+55 DKVDYTKVKEYDTIY

-198 RKEGI
+198 KKEGI
-203 DLTSKIKFGDKKITY
+203 DLASKIKFGDKELTY
-218 EKLLNKLGLNVKK
+218 EKLLNKLGLNIKK

-244 KKEEV
+244 KKEEE
-249 KEEVKTTQKKEVDNT
+249 KEEVKTTQKKEEDKT

-292 VNDPSAAIKNN
+292 VNDPAAAIKKN
-303 PTFVVEVDGN
+303 PTFEVEVDGS
-313 IYLRKTFVA
+313 IYLRKTFAA
-322 QSSTIELSGLLPNKT
+322 QSSAIELSGLLPNKT

-350 GGVVEKTFYEQEFK
+350 GSLVEKTFYEQEFK

-384 SRKVELTNLGINNK
+384 SKKVELTNLGINNK
-398 SDDEVLKGIKKITLK
+398 LDDEVLKGIKKITLK

-425 VSKIKRL
+425 VSKIKKL

-457 IAQNKLNT
+457 IAQNKLRT

-474 AKQAPKVSINVD
+474 AKQAPKVSVNVD

-497 SIINKDDIN
+497 SIINKDDVN

-513 ISNSLGKVIKE
+513 ISNSLGKIIKE
-524 ENIDNSYKFKVSDLD
+524 ENIDSSYKFRVSDLD

-651 KFENLT
+651 NFENLT

-672 GSKVYKF
+672 GSKVYTF

-691 KKDAEILIINKFA
+691 KKDAEVLIINKFA
-704 NESMI
+704 NENMI

-737 LVAMKNIEINKD
+737 LISMKEIEINKD

-775 GINNSTYEEGKIL
+775 GTNNSTYEEGKIL

-820 KNRNLWTTSGGG
+820 KNRNLWTTGGGG

-840 DKNLLYLGMSGAVSN
+840 DKKILYLGMTGTVSN
-855 RVYSYYIP
+855 RAYSYYIP

-884 TNSDSLIIDSV
+884 TNSDYLRIEGMSNY
-895 SGTFVVPKATDE
+895 TVPKATDE
-907 YQSYSKTF
+907 YKEFSQTMN
-915 VVSGKGHFSFRIQN
+915 VSQKGYIAFRIQN

-942 QIENGSSATSYEDYK
+942 QIEEGGSATSYKDYE
-957 ESNYYVVNSLVNL
+957 ESNYYVADSLVNL
-970 KDKNNEISNDKYYVK
+970 KDKNSEILDDKYYIK
-985 IFKKDELIEIKEY
+985 IFKEDELVEIKEY
-998 PLNGKREV
+998 SLNGKREV
-1006 VDETIKSNLEPYKE
+1006 ADEMIKNNLEPYKE
-1020 YKLVLSVKI
+1020 YKLVLAVKI

-1042 TDNEVREI
+1042 TDNEVRGI
-1050 SSVEDLKNMHP
+1050 SSVDDLKNMHP

-1071 DLRNSSI
+1071 DLRNYPVIYDS
-1078 INNDTYYGT
+1078 TYSGT
-1087 LDFQGHRVDI
+1087 LDFQGHRVDV
-1097 STTNST
+1097 STNSS
-1103 YKFNTLGS
+1103 YKINTLGS
-1111 IGTIKNLDLH
+1111 SGEIKNLDLH
-1121 IYNNKKTSGYRFIN
+1121 IYNNKKTTGFRFIY
-1135 TLYGK
+1135 TIYGK

-1150 TVDEPNSNFYLLT
+1150 TVDEPNSNVYLLT
-1163 NSVGSNEYRGAQVS
+1163 NSIGNNEQRSAQVS

-1195 LAGSIYGTVKNGYIV
+1195 LAGNIYGTVKNGYIV

-1223 TNKYVGVFGQG
+1223 TNKFVGVFGQG
-1234 SYYNS
+1234 SYWNS
-1239 EIKNVYSNVTI
+1239 EIKNVYSNITI
-1250 NNSVKEEEYYNQ
+1250 NNSVKEEDYYNQ
-1262 VGNLVGTLQ
+1262 VGNLVGTFQ

-1278 ILSDYGKNR
+1278 LLSDYGKNR
-1287 NQASS
+1287 DET
-1292 ISYGTYSG
+1292 GTIAHG
-1300 GNFKNSY
+1300 AGNGNNFKNSY
-1307 YLSDTTYKGGR
+1307 YLSDTTYKVGG
-1318 LSKISKQALRTASFQ
+1318 LSKISKQSLRTASFQ
-1333 ESVLN
+1333 EGVLN
-1338 KNTNEFLVNGLVN
+1338 KNSKEFLVDGLVD
-1351 RGFYAHVKLDETM
+1351 RGFYAHIKLDETM
-1364 PKQEYIELP
+1364 PEQEYIEMP
-1373 EIEDADLPD
+1373 EIEDADMPD
-1382 VSNISVLDSTDESI
+1382 VSNISVLDSTDESV

-1408 KISNI
+1408 KISKI

-1427 KGNTAILT
+1427 KGNTTSLT

-1454 LTNLSGI
+1454 LTSLSGV
-1461 TYRRT
+1461 TYTRT
-1466 YNANEKGFNVTLY
+1466 YSANERGFNVTLY

-1487 WKKIPDGTTE
+1487 WKKIPSGTTE
-1497 NYKLVAD
+1497 NYKLVSD
-1504 LDFENTSAARI
+1504 LDFENTSATRTYFYGI
-1515 NFFATLDGQNHVIKN
+1515 LDGQNHVIRNVKGSIFNN
-1530 IKGYV
+1530 INN
-1535 FSSSTNGNTVI
+1535 SAII

-1554 WGVIY
+1554 TWSIV
-1559 SANNV
+1559 NNSNSI

-1569 HVKNQNTTVLSSG
+1569 HVKNQTVTLSSG
-1582 DYGGIATYASYAK
+1582 DFGGIVASASYTK
-1595 IRNSSVT
+1595 INNSSVT

-1608 IDNADIGYVGGI
+1608 TDDADIGYVGGI
-1620 VGSTT
+1620 TGGIQ
-1625 YTYIDNCYT
+1625 YTYVENCYT
-1634 QNIDIDVTNAAKVY
+1634 QNIDIDVRNASKVFA
-1648 SIGGISGATP
+1648 IGGIVSAD
-1658 YVTNAYS
+1658 TNHGYINNSYS
-1665 TGVIR
+1665 TGVIK
-1670 TRFPNTGGITGN
+1670 TRFPNTGGIVGSFS
-1682 NSNQMKNVIS
+1682 SNVSNVIS
-1692 KVDIYTNNSKAAGI
+1692 KVDIYTDNSKAAGI
-1706 IGNSNGNT
+1706 IGNTSGNLASNT
-1714 VSNSISLGNLYT
+1714 ISLGNLYT
-1726 SFNTSDLKEYDIART
+1726 SFNTSNLKEYDIART
-1741 VGTSSFFARYSN
+1741 VGTSTFFARSNN
-1753 YAWERQIFN
+1753 YAWEKQIFN

-1786 KDVLNFGDLFDYTGV
+1786 KDVLKYGELFDYTGV

-1822 VYLVE
+1822 VYLEE

-1835 DFGDTQQQTTAKV
+1835 DFGDTQQQTTANV

-1861 HIEAEGLNIKI
+1861 HIEAEGLKIKI

-1908 GKMLYYD
+1908 GKMLCYD

-1940 YQNYILRGNIDF
+1940 YQNYVLRGNIDF

-1979 IKNLDMTFTNAS
+1979 IKNLDLTFANAS
-1991 DYLIGT
+1991 DYLFGT
-1997 SLNSFKNIDFENITL
+1997 ALNSFKNIDFENITL
-2012 NGTYSGNKFGII
+2012 NGTYSGNKFGILK
-2024 RYNYARTENINFK
+2024 YNYARTENINFK
-2037 DITINAPKISYAG
+2037 DITINAPKISYTG

-2055 YGQYFKNINFDNINI
+2055 YGQYFKNINFDNINV
-2070 TGGSS
+2070 TGAS
-2075 YVGAVGYISSTI
+2075 YIGAVGNINSTVT
-2087 NNINIKNSKATGT
+2087 NININNSSATGV
-2100 SYVGTLFGQAA
+2100 SYVGTLFGL
-2111 DSITKV
+2111 SSGSTTTV
-2117 EASDINVTGDGSYVG
+2117 NASHINVT
-2132 GLIGLSSSLSNI
+2132 
-2144 KAKNIN
+2144 
-2150 VIANGTY
+2150 
-2157 AGGIVGRSYG
+2157 
-2167 GCNYLEAND
+2167 
-2176 IKIENSYSYT
+2176 
-2186 GSVIGYGESIQNS
+2186 
-2199 TIHDAT
+2199 AT
-2205 INSKGNYVGG
+2205 GNYVGG
-2215 VAGRGSLINVYG
+2215 IMGQGGVTYLKASNIRVINNNASSSYTGGGIGHGPVYG
-2227 YNLNTTGNS
+2227 SNITDTYVESKGSYVGIVNGYNSVTGTISSNS
-2236 QVGGMLGNAWRVE
+2236 EVIGKSYVGGISGLGYITNT
-2249 QSLSLNNEVTASTSY
+2249 SFSLNNKITATSNY
-2264 AGGMA
+2264 AGGIA
-2269 GNLEYQAL
+2269 GQVNYQVER
-2277 FSAVIN
+2277 VIVQN
-2283 NTVNSN
+2283 NEIKANI
-2289 EYSGGFVGALSS
+2289 GA
-2301 SYNIK
+2301 
-2306 VTNNFVNATIS
+2306 
-2317 SKSNSSGGIAGYS
+2317 GGIAGYS
-2330 SSEFSLT
+2330 DKPVYSSFVNASIT
-2337 NNIVASSTITSGT
+2337 STSDAGGIIGRSGGVASVYNNIVASSTITSGT
-2350 NVGGLFGKL
+2350 NVGGIYGNL
-2359 TKEINIDVPSPPINK
+2359 TKMIDINASSPPKNEK
-2374 QNLVVAQLSATDS
+2374 NLVVAQLNTTDS

-2402 KNINNTYIYEF
+2402 KNINNTYIYEY
-2413 NRMNDKRAYE
+2413 NTMNDKKAYE

-2433 RDKLITDTFYKNN
+2433 RDDLIKDTFYKNN
-2446 IGVNS
+2446 IGINS
-2451 RYWNF
+2451 NWLFN
-2456 TKVPNGYFPK
+2456 KVSNGYFPK
-2466 LNYYINNQPDIEI
+2466 LNYFVSSQADIEI

-2489 ENENSVSMLSRS
+2489 ENENNVSMLSRS
-2501 MMFRRSSKKKVSYH
+2501 MVFRRSLKKNVSYH

-2522 YASDVDKINVEFSS
+2522 YASDADKINVEFSS
-2536 KDPYSYFEID
+2536 KDSCSYFEID

-2605 LKGNIKDTSDKYNN
+2605 LKGNIKDTSNKYNN
-2619 IFNNYALRANGDIY
+2619 IFNNYALRASGDIY
-2633 DVINEKVVGK
+2633 DVVNEKVVGK
-2643 ASNNFTLLD
+2643 VSSNFTLLD
-2652 TKALYEFEYNG
+2652 TKPLYEFEYNG

-2671 FSVLNTDEVDKQL
+2671 YSVLNTDEVNKQL
-2684 IVKNGSLEM
+2684 IVKNGNLEM
-2693 ISNTLNSNKT
+2693 VSSTLNSNKT

-2744 DMTSNINNKTSLILI
+2744 DMTSSINNKTSLILI

-2769 DYRTGTVLTNKKA
+2769 DYRTGTILTNKKA

-2787 IVTYFKDKFSTDESA
+2787 IVTYFKDKFTTDESA

-2807 STLYKESSDLY
+2807 STLYKESNDLY
-2818 SKVNNTNKSNNYVRV
+2818 SSVNNTNKSNNYVRV

-2858 IDKSITLSNKFYSKS
+2858 IDRSITLSNKFYSKS